1 MALSKLRQEAQ
12 KERKREEARKKQNA
26 QQNTQRQTS
35 QSAAGSSGVSK
46 LRQEAAKERAQN
58 PDVYKWKAPAQDF
71 KPNFVIPQASRNNA
85 ETSKTTRTATGGG
98 AQSGGPDAEYRAAA
112 GMGTRTSSIVQGEID
127 TLKTYRDKLM
137 QERSR
142 MMENTDAPADGG
154 KLRDLTEQIRTI
166 SDRMNALDNEK
177 NRLSDI
183 ERKALLDSGEIEDSD
198 WWDIVV
204 KSLNFG
210 VKSLNSGVAQFNNA
224 FASTADFLLPTDFL
238 GEYDPASRFSDW
250 TQKKYEQ
257 AEQERQETLIGR
269 GKASQIISDLGTA
282 AVAAL
287 PQSILA
293 MFSGG
298 ASAAAQGGAALTAGA
313 VSPGV
318 AEMANNAIRSMAKNP
333 QYWMSFIQT
342 LGTDYDEAKSNGA
355 SNAEAAVTAVLSSAV
370 NAAIEIGGGIETLP
384 ENLKSGDTSRILSWV
399 RSMGEEGMEEVQ
411 QRIVSGAT
419 QKAVYDQ
426 DKPVYSTTDENAIV
440 NPSGMARDFLM
451 GAGVAGILGGGQV
464 VGVKAMNA
472 YYDAKAKTAQAVQ
485 DAKVKAAEA
494 AVQAQERKVQEQRAA
509 WEKANAHFE
518 VPEDVADVPYTQVE
532 RNGAPVDNFADAVDN
547 DIMEAAHAAAQAE
560 QESKKAPEV
569 REETENTPAV
579 ERTAMEADET
589 RPIEEVIPSEEKP
602 ATTARSAE
610 RNDMLPVPARE
621 HDTRGAAV
629 NMLARTAQE
638 AKMGEN
644 GVRAIGE
651 WYDETENPQI
661 APYFGAFTA
670 FYNGGRNG
678 LDYDAIHSGQASAV
692 TEVVRRAAYNAG
704 RMDAIEAAAK
714 SAPEPVANPAQRGYT
729 DGVKTGESAKTPK
742 YKTIRTKKSDWAATD
757 ITWYAPHQKSPI
769 AYSTAAVRDFIG
781 AMVDD
786 NPTATVRELQAKIK
800 YDQDAKK
807 VLQQYIDAGY
817 GDDVVSDC
825 FGDDTVTEEPA
836 KAAAET
842 QQKPKSAAK
851 TQQDG
856 ESKPAEHVPLNTDK
870 ELDAVLNLGT
880 GTAGGERRVREFYN
894 NNPGVSVKEATDFLK
909 KEFGIGSRSHKL
921 TDGTSGF
928 ADWDAKGIRLW
939 VTPDGDEHTFTWA
952 QVDARYRAIYGVEST
967 KEDNNNGERA
977 LGEVPDEGAIRSAG
991 AGRQD
996 AGGLLDTVA
1005 SEDVREDAQRGDAG
1019 TDVTGLRRE
1028 AGRLARGASESGTE
1042 GVRGSGVH
1050 QGGSVLSTPGEV
1062 TTVEASLEET
1072 PAPAS
1077 TEIAEKAELGNQE
1090 QPKGTN
1096 LVISEKGMK
1105 MPSTPKARYK
1115 ANVDA
1120 VKTLRTIMAE
1130 GRMATPEE
1138 QAVLAKYTGWGGLSD
1153 VFDERKTD
1161 WEKEYKQLRKL
1172 LDDGEYKT
1180 AKGSVLDAYYTDPAI
1195 IRGMYN
1201 GLAGLG
1207 FTGGRMLE
1215 PGAGVGRFIGAMPQE
1230 MLSGVR
1236 SWTAVELDKITGNIA
1251 KYLYPNADVRV
1262 QGFETAKIPDGYM
1275 DVVIG
1280 NVPFGNI
1287 PIADKAYPASVTK
1300 SIHNY
1305 FIAKSLDKVRTGG
1318 ILTVITSRETMDAM
1332 SDAVRAYFMK
1342 QADLIGAI
1350 RLPNTAFQGTGTNVV
1365 SDILVFKKREPGTAY
1380 KGEAFLESEY
1390 RYVNGSDVYAATNE
1404 YFENHPEMVLGT
1416 PKNTGGRYGQTLTYD
1431 PLETR
1436 LSLQKQI
1443 EKAFGSIQAKMEY
1456 PVQRTQEEIRK
1467 EIKEA
1472 ASKGKDGSIFKKDGK
1487 LYKNENGV
1495 VREATSIKAV
1505 DQERMSGIVEIRDAA
1520 RTLLD
1525 LQLDDGGEKAIAIAR
1540 KNLNTLYDAFVK
1552 KNGILNS
1559 HKNKKLI
1566 REDVDSPFILALEDY
1581 NKDTGTARKAAI
1593 FTKNT
1598 VKANVTVTH
1607 TDTVEEAMTVSMNE
1621 IGRVDTRR
1629 IAQLTGQSEQA
1640 VERDMLDR
1648 GLAYRNRNG
1657 DLETA
1662 EQYLSGNVRAKL
1674 RDAEALADGDADY
1687 KRNVEALRKVIPE
1700 DIPAEEIKVRLGA
1713 TWVPDSVYSA
1723 FASEMLNAGMTWRN
1737 GQRVHGVQ
1745 ITYNKP
1751 VGKFFIEINDAW
1763 LRSRPENTST
1773 WGTEDVNFA
1782 GGRQS
1787 ILDAALN
1794 NKTVAVW
1801 RTSGETRVLDR
1812 QATAAAQ
1819 EKLEKVLAEFQ
1830 GWIWKD
1836 ETRRTELGGMYN
1848 EVFNNTV
1855 TPKYDG
1861 SYLTVNGSNPEM
1873 EMRPHQ
1879 KNAVQRIINSG
1890 GNTLLAHRVG
1900 AGKTYEMAAAA
1911 MKLRQLG
1918 IVKKPLFAVPKH
1930 LVAQW
1935 GKEFLSYF
1943 PAAKILVL
1951 GEHDFTPA
1959 KRKLFANRIATGDYD
1974 AVIMSY
1980 EQLGM
1985 VPMSQANQ
1993 EAFYQEQIDALE
2005 MAILESKRQSGKRDP
2020 SIRDME
2026 RSKKAFETKLKKLGD
2041 SKKDEGNI
2049 DFEQL
2054 GVDALF
2060 VDEAHNFKNLF
2071 YTTKMQGVADLGD
2084 KEGSQ
2089 RAFDLYMK
2097 VRYLQ
2102 KLNGGRG
2109 IVFATATPVMNSVV
2123 ELYTMQRYLQGDL
2136 LDAKGLTNFDAWAN
2150 QFADVV
2156 TIRKMKTGGNGY
2168 ELKQSLSRYKNL
2180 GEMQQMFRSFADVI
2194 TDPADLP
2201 YLKIPKMKGGKRIVV
2216 ECEPSAFQEK
2226 FMEDLGK
2233 RAEALRG
2240 AGKGGSED
2248 HIFKVFDDGKKIS
2261 YTQRMIDSSLPYEDG
2276 GKIMK
2281 CVGNIYDVWQRTED
2295 NKGTQ
2300 LVFCDRGTPG
2310 GAEALRGVSL
2320 YEDMRDLLVGAGIP
2334 KDEIAFI
2341 HEADTDDLKQKLFKD
2356 VNDGRVRVLIGS
2368 TAKMGTGMNAQKR
2381 IAALHELN
2389 APDRPGDL
2397 EQNEGRGLRQGN
2409 MYEEV
2414 EVYAYVTKKTFD
2426 SRQWDNL
2433 KRKAAFI
2440 HQIMAGEYNGREA
2453 DGDGDLALSAAE
2465 ISAIASDNP
2474 LIMEQFEISEKI
2486 ANLENLA
2493 RAHTKE
2499 VADAKYRIA
2508 QAEREIGNDTE
2519 YLERYKADLEARQET
2534 AGDKF
2539 KLTIGNKTYKDRKA
2553 AGEALIAAAKK
2564 HIDIKAETETNTE
2577 IGSFAGFA
2585 LLVTSKGDVLLRGKA
2600 QYRGNI
2606 NLQSAV
2612 GTIQSLEAIPKRL
2625 ENIIAA
2631 KEKALSE
2638 NRAAIVKLQA
2648 VAASSFARQ
2657 DELVAAR
2664 VREAEIYA
2672 ELNPPKEQQMA
2683 AAEAEAGDVEY
2694 MKETG
2699 LANDKKDHP
2708 EHWTTTRAGDPN
2720 KTPMRLSDI
2729 IEKIRHDFGLNITTG
2744 HIRGSDTRGQYNR
2757 RDHGIRSRIA
2767 NDLPTIAHELGHHFD
2782 EMFGLQD
2789 GITEDMRQE
2798 LLDKLDPDLAKR
2810 YSKKKLLGEGIAE
2823 YVRKFL
2829 QNREVAAID
2838 YPQFH
2843 DYFMKQFTGKDLALI
2858 EQLADEIN
2866 AYYSMDADTATSSI
2880 RLREEG
2886 APDARTFGEKI
2897 RDKMSVLYQA
2907 WVDSNEG
2914 IKRFDRATGSNTYIM
2929 ASNAAYSDAMAGAII
2944 TGDLTDANG
2953 NYVAPGLKTALH
2965 GLNMQDEAEYRL
2977 FGEYLVVKHGPER
2990 LNEGMRI
2997 FADDRK
3003 NSTQWMNARQAEL
3016 EAQYPQFAEI
3026 SDRLYQFQ
3034 KDFLATWGV
3043 ATGLVSQESA
3053 DEWADRWAYYVPF
3066 NRAVS
3071 EDKRGG
3077 GAKRGFANQ
3086 NSTIKKARG
3095 SGLEIIHPVDN
3106 IINNIVRMVNAGVRN
3121 NVMRAITDAAQT
3133 MGADAAFLEQVPA
3146 PLTRTAFSMAGVKQD
3161 LTAMLEESSLTDI
3174 DKAHAQNIV
3183 GTLDNILYQYGR
3195 GKAHGDT
3202 ITVLKGGKPEFW
3214 KINDS
3219 QLLDSLTSMSQP
3231 KMHGILDAYG
3241 RISRFMTSN
3250 ITGSNVIWSI
3260 FSNLPRDLG
3269 TFFTYSKNKN
3279 IAKMAAG
3286 IGSAYLNKAKGDNAS
3301 PLYKEYLAMGGGN
3314 ESMYSADR
3322 DLAKK
3327 ARKKLEGKKINLNPL
3342 DWITFV
3348 SDMVESGPRF
3358 ATYKLLREAGMNPQ
3372 EAFYEA
3378 MDITVNFRRGGT
3390 WARQVNKVAP
3400 FFNANVQG
3408 LDKFFRW
3415 ISGEEAS
3422 RLGKDRTKLVRT
3434 RAMQYLVA
3442 SIVLAAIQALHIMAG
3457 DDEDKEKAYT
3467 QLSSFTK
3474 NSYWNFFMGD
3484 GKFFAVPKPREIAV
3498 LSSFF
3503 ERCIELYIADNEHA
3517 FDEFYVYATDNFFPA
3532 FASDLLQLPVN
3543 GPKET
3548 MGSVIGNF
3556 GLLGA
3561 FGYISANR
3569 DFLGRPIVSSG
3580 LQNLEPKDQ
3589 YTERTSKLAYWMGQ
3603 AFDESPA
3610 MIDYFFE
3617 QTLGGWWKY
3626 QKAIFPVGEDAR
3638 DLSLG
3643 IRNSYIKDSQYST
3656 DLVNWM
3662 YDQASASQAAKNS
3675 DPSNME
3681 KAITARMDNNMTA
3694 FYSRYYSQAK
3704 KVRETDRSRNVR
3716 QTVLDMIREY
3726 QKASDHGELTAA
3738 QEAVYAVC
3746 EKAGSTEYLPSVMQ
3760 VSIKDGSDRAHEL
3773 SAIQY
3778 VEYQTDYNRL
3788 YWEYVEDKLPTATT
3802 QAQKVAVLK
3811 AAKDVAREEAT
3822 NRTLARIGA
3831 PKTDFAEKYAG
3842 LDAEDVVTFKAQL
3855 DLADDDDGSVQQ
3867 AEFVDIIL
3875 NMGLDDDEIYTLYFS
3890 KYDSETAYE
3899 AREVGIPADVYFPA
3913 KTEMANIK
3921 ADKDQSGK
3929 SISGSRRKKIEAY
3942 LNTVAQDY
3950 KQYLWLLGTEYES
3963 IFKDPDY
3970 IRFFGRK

>member
-12 KERKREEARKKQNA
+12 KEREREEARKKQNA

-98 AQSGGPDAEYRAAA
+98 AQSGGPDGERRAAA
-112 GMGTRTSSIVQGEID
+112 GMGTRTSTTVQSEID
-127 TLKTYRDKLM
+127 SLKKYRNVLLT
-137 QERSR
+137 ERSR
-142 MMENTDAPADGG
+142 AMENTDAPADGG

-166 SDRMNALDNEK
+166 SDRMNALDDEK

-183 ERKALLDSGEIEDSD
+183 ERQALLDSGEIEDSD

-204 KSLNFG
+204 KSLNSG

-269 GKASQIISDLGTA
+269 GKAANIASEL
-282 AVAAL
+282 VAATVSTI
-287 PQSILA
+287 PNTILA
-293 MFSGG
+293 VLSRG
-298 ASAAAQGGAALTAGA
+298 SSVAAQGGAELTAGA
-313 VSPGV
+313 VSPGIT
-318 AEMANNAIRSMAKNP
+318 EMVNNAVRQMAKNP
-333 QYWMSFIQT
+333 MYWASFIQT
-342 LGTDYDEAKSNGA
+342 LGSDYDEAKANGA
-355 SNAEAAVTAVLSSAV
+355 TDAEAAVTAILSSSV
-370 NAAIEIGGGIETLP
+370 NAAIEIGGGLETLP
-384 ENLKSGDTSRILSWV
+384 KNVTSGSTSDILNIV
-399 RSMGEEGMEEVQ
+399 RSMGEEGMEEVE
-411 QRIVSGAT
+411 QRLVSGAT
-419 QKAVYDQ
+419 QKAVYDR
-426 DKPVYSTTDENAIV
+426 DKPVYSSTDENAIV
-440 NPSGMARDFLM
+440 NPAGMARDFLM

-464 VGVKAMNA
+464 VGVKALNA
-472 YYDAKAKTAQAVQ
+472 YYDTKTKAAQAVQ
-485 DAKVKAAEA
+485 DAKAKAAQA
-494 AVQAQERKVQEQRAA
+494 AAQAQERRTQAQQAA

-518 VPEDVADVPYTQVE
+518 VPEDVADVPYTHVE
-532 RNGAPVDNFADAVDN
+532 RNGEPVDNSANTVHD
-547 DIMEAAHAAAQAE
+547 DIMEAGRA
-560 QESKKAPEV
+560 
-569 REETENTPAV
+569 ETENTPAA
-579 ERTAMEADET
+579 ERTATEADET
-589 RPIEEVIPSEEKP
+589 RTSEEVIPSEEKP

-661 APYFGAFTA
+661 APYFGAFA
-670 FYNGGRNG
+670 AYYNGGRNG

-704 RMDAIEAAAK
+704 RMDAIQDATK

-729 DGVKTGESAKTPK
+729 EGVKTGESAKTPK
-742 YKTIRTKKSDWAATD
+742 YKTIRTKKSDWTETD

-786 NPTATVRELQAKIK
+786 NQTATVRELQAKIK

-817 GDDVVSDC
+817 GDDTAMDY
-825 FGDDTVTEEPA
+825 FGDDAGTGKPA
-836 KAAAET
+836 AAAAET
-842 QQKPKSAAK
+842 QQKPKSAAE
-851 TQQDG
+851 TQQNG
-856 ESKPAEHVPLNTDK
+856 ESQTAWHVPLNTDK

-894 NNPGVSVKEATDFLK
+894 NNHGVSVKEATDFLK
-909 KEFGIGSRSHKL
+909 KEFGIGGRSHKL

-967 KEDNNNGERA
+967 VDQKSLTDGELYALTEYKSSESYKINAALRDGDELDERQKSFVEDMDSGLKKLPVHRGIVYRNIGFDDFGGKEARDEFVKSHVEGVPVIYSAYTSASTKVDGYIVEDEFVVHMQIVSENGRNLEGIGNNFESEILFERGSFFVPQRVEYASDGTPTIYLTEVTESERTGEKGAGGSLRGDHRGQPKA
-977 LGEVPDEGAIRSAG
+977 SSDSQDSEVRDVPAIHSVQSDVQEVSERDTRGHSERKGSVPDVQTEVKRASSPQQQIADEVRKYIENGKSFSA
-991 AGRQD
+991 AK
-996 AGGLLDTVA
+996 LF
-1005 SEDVREDAQRGDAG
+1005 
-1019 TDVTGLRRE
+1019 
-1028 AGRLARGASESGTE
+1028 
-1042 GVRGSGVH
+1042 
-1050 QGGSVLSTPGEV
+1050 
-1062 TTVEASLEET
+1062 
-1072 PAPAS
+1072 
-1077 TEIAEKAELGNQE
+1077 EIADQAYG
-1090 QPKGTN
+1090 GT
-1096 LVISEKGMK
+1096 
-1105 MPSTPKARYK
+1105 
-1115 ANVDA
+1115 
-1120 VKTLRTIMAE
+1120 MAE
-1130 GRMATPEE
+1130 GTYTVKDAYDGMELAVNQYLMQSDVVKNGNGDAKAAKATLDKMVELLSKLPTQTKRTEEMEQYQQFSTPPNIAYLAAWSANVTASDVVLEPSAGIGGLALWPKAWGATVYANELSTRRLAFLNQLGLDGTFNLNAEQIDNLLPDSIKPSVVIMNPPFSSAAGRMTKNDTANAKRHIE
-1138 QAVLAKYTGWGGLSD
+1138 QALDRLEDGGRLVAILGNGMADDAKGFKTWWNGL
-1153 VFDERKTD
+1153 R
-1161 WEKEYKQLRKL
+1161 KEYNVRANVQIDGKNYRKYGTTFNVQLVVI
-1172 LDDGEYKT
+1172 DKT
-1180 AKGSVLDAYYTDPAI
+1180 GPTTAATLTD
-1195 IRGMYN
+1195 
-1201 GLAGLG
+1201 
-1207 FTGGRMLE
+1207 T
-1215 PGAGVGRFIGAMPQE
+1215 VTD
-1230 MLSGVR
+1230 LS
-1236 SWTAVELDKITGNIA
+1236 
-1251 KYLYPNADVRV
+1251 
-1262 QGFETAKIPDGYM
+1262 KIPDMMEGIRN
-1275 DVVIG
+1275 D
-1280 NVPFGNI
+1280 
-1287 PIADKAYPASVTK
+1287 
-1300 SIHNY
+1300 
-1305 FIAKSLDKVRTGG
+1305 RTG
-1318 ILTVITSRETMDAM
+1318 IETDHE
-1332 SDAVRAYFMK
+1332 
-1342 QADLIGAI
+1342 Q
-1350 RLPNTAFQGTGTNVV
+1350 LPG
-1365 SDILVFKKREPGTAY
+1365 R
-1380 KGEAFLESEY
+1380 
-1390 RYVNGSDVYAATNE
+1390 
-1404 YFENHPEMVLGT
+1404 VLGQG
-1416 PKNTGGRYGQTLTYD
+1416 P
-1431 PLETR
+1431 
-1436 LSLQKQI
+1436 
-1443 EKAFGSIQAKMEY
+1443 
-1456 PVQRTQEEIRK
+1456 
-1467 EIKEA
+1467 
-1472 ASKGKDGSIFKKDGK
+1472 
-1487 LYKNENGV
+1487 
-1495 VREATSIKAV
+1495 
-1505 DQERMSGIVEIRDAA
+1505 
-1520 RTLLD
+1520 
-1525 LQLDDGGEKAIAIAR
+1525 
-1540 KNLNTLYDAFVK
+1540 
-1552 KNGILNS
+1552 
-1559 HKNKKLI
+1559 
-1566 REDVDSPFILALEDY
+1566 
-1581 NKDTGTARKAAI
+1581 DTG
-1593 FTKNT
+1593 
-1598 VKANVTVTH
+1598 
-1607 TDTVEEAMTVSMNE
+1607 
-1621 IGRVDTRR
+1621 
-1629 IAQLTGQSEQA
+1629 
-1640 VERDMLDR
+1640 
-1648 GLAYRNRNG
+1648 
-1657 DLETA
+1657 
-1662 EQYLSGNVRAKL
+1662 
-1674 RDAEALADGDADY
+1674 ALADGGEGSERGVRSGRNDDGRGADGGAVQ
-1687 KRNVEALRKVIPE
+1687 KPRNRRNGGGLSQQEKTGKGVPGVQERAGGKPDGGKGSGSDGNGADKLQLDRTDPVSETAQSKEA
-1700 DIPAEEIKVRLGA
+1700 AEN
-1713 TWVPDSVYSA
+1713 PDSVYAAYSPRKAKIKGAHKHPAKLVESA
-1723 FASEMLNAGMTWRN
+1723 AMAAVEPPDPTYTPQLSNEIVTKGLLSDAQLENVVYAGQAHSQTLPDGRRK
-1737 GQRVHGVQ
+1737 GYFIGDG
-1745 ITYNKP
+1745 TG
-1751 VGKFFIEINDAW
+1751 VGKGRQLAGIIMDNWNQGRKRAIWISEKAGLVNDARRDW
-1763 LRSRPENTST
+1763 TDL
-1773 WGTEDVNFA
+1773 
-1782 GGRQS
+1782 GGNKDD
-1787 ILDAALN
+1787 ILD
-1794 NKTVAVW
+1794 
-1801 RTSGETRVLDR
+1801 
-1812 QATAAAQ
+1812 
-1819 EKLEKVLAEFQ
+1819 F
-1830 GWIWKD
+1830 
-1836 ETRRTELGGMYN
+1836 
-1848 EVFNNTV
+1848 
-1855 TPKYDG
+1855 
-1861 SYLTVNGSNPEM
+1861 
-1873 EMRPHQ
+1873 
-1879 KNAVQRIINSG
+1879 
-1890 GNTLLAHRVG
+1890 
-1900 AGKTYEMAAAA
+1900 
-1911 MKLRQLG
+1911 
-1918 IVKKPLFAVPKH
+1918 
-1930 LVAQW
+1930 
-1935 GKEFLSYF
+1935 
-1943 PAAKILVL
+1943 
-1951 GEHDFTPA
+1951 
-1959 KRKLFANRIATGDYD
+1959 
-1974 AVIMSY
+1974 
-1980 EQLGM
+1980 
-1985 VPMSQANQ
+1985 
-1993 EAFYQEQIDALE
+1993 
-2005 MAILESKRQSGKRDP
+2005 SK
-2020 SIRDME
+2020 
-2026 RSKKAFETKLKKLGD
+2026 FKLGQEISAENGVMFSTYD
-2041 SKKDEGNI
+2041 TLKTQKDGKSRLDDLKRWLGP
-2049 DFEQL
+2049 DFD
-2054 GVDALF
+2054 GVICF
-2060 VDEAHNFKNLF
+2060 DEAHNMANSAGKQGKRGRTKPSAKALAGIELQRAFPQARVIYASATGATDIGEYAYLERLGLWGKGTAFNNAEDFISKISAGGLAAMELVARDMKSMGVYMARSISYDDVRYDTLQHELTPMQTEIYNTMSRAWQTVFQHMNEALEVTGANKNGQARSAAIGMF
-2071 YTTKMQGVADLGD
+2071 YTTQQRFYNQIITSMSMPSVIADMRKELDAGRSCILQIVNTNAAQADRAIADAEKNGLSLDDLDLTPSETLTEMVKKAFPVQEYEKYTDENGNIRSRPVLDNEGNPVLSKKAIRMRDQLVEDLQNMKVPDGPLEMLFDAFGVDNVAEVTGRTRRVVEKLDDSGHMRRVVEKRSSKAGVAD
-2084 KEGSQ
+2084 
-2089 RAFDLYMK
+2089 A
-2097 VRYLQ
+2097 
-2102 KLNGGRG
+2102 
-2109 IVFATATPVMNSVV
+2109 
-2123 ELYTMQRYLQGDL
+2123 
-2136 LDAKGLTNFDAWAN
+2136 
-2150 QFADVV
+2150 
-2156 TIRKMKTGGNGY
+2156 
-2168 ELKQSLSRYKNL
+2168 
-2180 GEMQQMFRSFADVI
+2180 QMF
-2194 TDPADLP
+2194 
-2201 YLKIPKMKGGKRIVV
+2201 
-2216 ECEPSAFQEK
+2216 Q
-2226 FMEDLGK
+2226 
-2233 RAEALRG
+2233 
-2240 AGKGGSED
+2240 
-2248 HIFKVFDDGKKIS
+2248 DGKKRILVFSDAGGTGRS
-2261 YTQRMIDSSLPYEDG
+2261 YHADKRAKNQQQRVHYLLQPGWSASKATQGFGRSHRSNQASAPIFRLVTTNVMGQKRFTSTIARRLDQLGALTKGQRQAGSGIFGEKDNLEGPIAQDALQEYYKTLSKETLTKLGLYEKIYDGSGKFLDGSPDLRDIGKFLNRILSLEVDEQNDVFQGFYDTFDRMMDVAIQNGTVDMGLENYRADKIEVMDEKVVRQDESGADTKYVQMKTYRKTELEKYADLADWHQNYQGLVRMEDG
-2276 GKIMK
+2276 
-2281 CVGNIYDVWQRTED
+2281 
-2295 NKGTQ
+2295 
-2300 LVFCDRGTPG
+2300 
-2310 GAEALRGVSL
+2310 S
-2320 YEDMRDLLVGAGIP
+2320 
-2334 KDEIAFI
+2334 
-2341 HEADTDDLKQKLFKD
+2341 
-2356 VNDGRVRVLIGS
+2356 VR
-2368 TAKMGTGMNAQKR
+2368 A
-2381 IAALHELN
+2381 
-2389 APDRPGDL
+2389 
-2397 EQNEGRGLRQGN
+2397 
-2409 MYEEV
+2409 
-2414 EVYAYVTKKTFD
+2414 VY
-2426 SRQWDNL
+2426 
-2433 KRKAAFI
+2433 
-2440 HQIMAGEYNGREA
+2440 
-2453 DGDGDLALSAAE
+2453 E
-2465 ISAIASDNP
+2465 ISSKTNP
-2474 LIMEQFEISEKI
+2474 
-2486 ANLENLA
+2486 
-2493 RAHTKE
+2493 RTGE
-2499 VADAKYRIA
+2499 VQR
-2508 QAEREIGNDTE
+2508 R
-2519 YLERYKADLEARQET
+2519 
-2534 AGDKF
+2534 F
-2539 KLTIGNKTYKDRKA
+2539 KLESPAKGNASTYVEETLKNKTK
-2553 AGEALIAAAKK
+2553 
-2564 HIDIKAETETNTE
+2564 
-2577 IGSFAGFA
+2577 
-2585 LLVTSKGDVLLRGKA
+2585 
-2600 QYRGNI
+2600 
-2606 NLQSAV
+2606 
-2612 GTIQSLEAIPKRL
+2612 AIPKG
-2625 ENIIAA
+2625 EWKSAWEA
-2631 KEKALSE
+2631 EMEKAPEYNEGILHLLTGTLLPIWDKLPSNNTRVMRVISTDGRQYLGRVIRADQIDGVLRGLGA
-2638 NRAAIVKLQA
+2638 NRTMQTYTPQQVNDLVLKQGKEVQLRDNRWKISRRRVSGEWRMEVSGQNIWYIQ
-2648 VAASSFARQ
+2648 RQ
-2657 DELVAAR
+2657 YPGIITERINYEYRYFIPTGEKGTSILADILKNNPVID
-2664 VREAEIYA
+2664 VRE
-2672 ELNPPKEQQMA
+2672 QTQ
-2683 AAEAEAGDVEY
+2683 AGDVDQ
-2694 MKETG
+2694 MIG
-2699 LANDKKDHP
+2699 VRAADHSD
-2708 EHWTTTRAGDPN
+2708 EWTAQRVGDTD
-2720 KTPMRLSDI
+2720 KTPKRLSEI
-2729 IEKIRHDFGLNITTG
+2729 IEQIRHDFGLNITTG

-2782 EMFGLQD
+2782 EIFGLQD

-3174 DKAHAQNIV
+3174 DKAQAQNIV

-3214 KINDS
+3214 KINDP

-3231 KMHGILDAYG
+3231 QMHGILDAYG
-3241 RISRFMTSN
+3241 RISRFITSN

-3286 IGSAYLNKAKGDNAS
+3286 VGSAYLNKAKGDNAS

-3358 ATYKLLREAGMNPQ
+3358 ATYKLLREAGMTPQ
-3372 EAFYEA
+3372 EAFFEA
-3378 MDITVNFRRGGT
+3378 TDITVNFRRGGT

-3422 RLGKDRTKLVRT
+3422 RLGKDRKKLVRT

-3457 DDEDKEKAYT
+3457 DDEDKEKAYA

-3626 QKAIFPVGEDAR
+3626 QKVIFPVGEDAR

-3643 IRNSYIKDSQYST
+3643 IRNSYVKDSQYST

-3662 YDQASASQAAKNS
+3662 YDQASASQSAKNS

-3681 KAITARMDNNMTA
+3681 KAITARMDNNMTS

-3760 VSIKDGSDRAHEL
+3760 VSIKDGSDRTHEL

-3788 YWEYVEDKLPTATT
+3788 YWEYVEDKLGGANT

-3831 PKTDFAEKYAG
+3831 PKTYFAEKYAG

-3921 ADKDQSGK
+3921 ADKDENGK

>member
-1 MALSKLRQEAQ
+1 MTLSRLRQEAQ
-12 KERKREEARKKQNA
+12 KEREEAQKKQNA
-26 QQNTQRQTS
+26 QRQTAN
-35 QSAAGSSGVSK
+35 SAAGVPADADYTVGSRLQAEALRERLDRENRSGTIAI
-46 LRQEAAKERAQN
+46 REAVRPPAK
-58 PDVYKWKAPAQDF
+58 PPAKTD
-71 KPNFVIPQASRNNA
+71 A

-112 GMGTRTSSIVQGEID
+112 GIGTRTSSIVQGEID
-127 TLKTYRDKLM
+127 TLKTYRDKLV

-142 MMENTDAPADGG
+142 MMENSETPADGS
-154 KLRDLTEQIRTI
+154 KLQEMSTVI
-166 SDRMNALDNEK
+166 STLNDRMTALDDERK
-177 NRLSDI
+177 QLSKI
-183 ERKALLDSGEIEDSD
+183 ERKALIDSGEIEDSD

-204 KSLNFG
+204 KSLNSG

-257 AEQERQETLIGR
+257 AERERQETLIGR

-342 LGTDYDEAKSNGA
+342 LGTDYDEAKANGA
-355 SNAEAAVTAVLSSAV
+355 TDAEAAVTAILSSSV
-370 NAAIEIGGGIETLP
+370 NAAIEIGGGLETLP
-384 ENLKSGDTSRILSWV
+384 GNVTSGDTSRILSWV
-399 RSMGEEGMEEVQ
+399 RSMGEEGMEEVE
-411 QRIVSGAT
+411 QRLVSGAT
-419 QKAVYDQ
+419 QKAVYDR
-426 DKPVYSTTDENAIV
+426 DKPVYSSTDENAIV
-440 NPSGMARDFLM
+440 NPGGMANDFLM

-464 VGVKAMNA
+464 VGVKAMNT
-472 YYDAKAKTAQAVQ
+472 YYDAKAKAAQAVQ
-485 DAKVKAAEA
+485 DARVKAAEA
-494 AVQAQERKVQEQRAA
+494 AMQAQERKVQAQQAA
-509 WEKANAHFE
+509 WEKANQHFE

-532 RNGAPVDNFADAVDN
+532 QDGKPVDNPANTVHD
-547 DIMEAAHAAAQAE
+547 DIMEAGRA
-560 QESKKAPEV
+560 
-569 REETENTPAV
+569 ETENTPAV
-579 ERTAMEADET
+579 ERTDKETAET
-589 RPIEEVIPSEEKP
+589 RTSEEVILNEEKP
-602 ATTARSAE
+602 GRNGLSAE

-644 GVRAIGE
+644 GVRAVGE

-661 APYFGAFTA
+661 APYFGAFA
-670 FYNGGRNG
+670 AYYNGGRNG

-704 RMDAIEAAAK
+704 RMDALAADT
-714 SAPEPVANPAQRGYT
+714 PAQEDIASPAAEVYTVGENNGAELGELARELMASNRVRKDGLVYRFMDTGNGYYVSIERDNSKLGGMISDARAKLFDGGPFATREEAVQEALAVARSSFYPAAVENTDQRGT
-729 DGVKTGESAKTPK
+729 DNGREETQRQHTEADRGNEGVQSESGENVSERAVGAREEETGMGQGTGLDGE
-742 YKTIRTKKSDWAATD
+742 KSDRRGQRISGEELVETLKREQLEPKKGSA
-757 ITWYAPHQKSPI
+757 I
-769 AYSTAAVRDFIG
+769 AQIRD
-781 AMVDD
+781 
-786 NPTATVRELQAKIK
+786 
-800 YDQDAKK
+800 
-807 VLQQYIDAGY
+807 
-817 GDDVVSDC
+817 
-825 FGDDTVTEEPA
+825 
-836 KAAAET
+836 
-842 QQKPKSAAK
+842 SAAK
-851 TQQDG
+851 DYQLEVILVSDANWRKYFSENVPAMNAYAASVKGKILVREGVSERDAGIIVAHEATHIMRQMEFAPYMKFLADSADKVNFSSIDARMTMEMVLNHLVVQENG
-856 ESKPAEHVPLNTDK
+856 ELRTMVIEDMADEQYMPKIFDELHSSVYGHYSVGETSGETNEGSIDFRNVFHDYDSYINELQEIHEQFRHRNESASKGKPAATNPKPAKKASSTPQQQIANE
-870 ELDAVLNLGT
+870 
-880 GTAGGERRVREFYN
+880 VRKF
-894 NNPGVSVKEATDFLK
+894 
-909 KEFGIGSRSHKL
+909 I
-921 TDGTSGF
+921 
-928 ADWDAKGIRLW
+928 
-939 VTPDGDEHTFTWA
+939 
-952 QVDARYRAIYGVEST
+952 
-967 KEDNNNGERA
+967 
-977 LGEVPDEGAIRSAG
+977 
-991 AGRQD
+991 
-996 AGGLLDTVA
+996 
-1005 SEDVREDAQRGDAG
+1005 
-1019 TDVTGLRRE
+1019 
-1028 AGRLARGASESGTE
+1028 ESGK
-1042 GVRGSGVH
+1042 SF
-1050 QGGSVLSTPGEV
+1050 S
-1062 TTVEASLEET
+1062 A
-1072 PAPAS
+1072 
-1077 TEIAEKAELGNQE
+1077 
-1090 QPKGTN
+1090 
-1096 LVISEKGMK
+1096 
-1105 MPSTPKARYK
+1105 
-1115 ANVDA
+1115 
-1120 VKTLRTIMAE
+1120 
-1130 GRMATPEE
+1130 
-1138 QAVLAKYTGWGGLSD
+1138 AKL
-1153 VFDERKTD
+1153 
-1161 WEKEYKQLRKL
+1161 
-1172 LDDGEYKT
+1172 
-1180 AKGSVLDAYYTDPAI
+1180 
-1195 IRGMYN
+1195 
-1201 GLAGLG
+1201 
-1207 FTGGRMLE
+1207 
-1215 PGAGVGRFIGAMPQE
+1215 
-1230 MLSGVR
+1230 
-1236 SWTAVELDKITGNIA
+1236 
-1251 KYLYPNADVRV
+1251 
-1262 QGFETAKIPDGYM
+1262 FE
-1275 DVVIG
+1275 
-1280 NVPFGNI
+1280 
-1287 PIADKAYPASVTK
+1287 IADKAYGGTMAEGTYTVKDAYDGMELAVNQYLMQSEVVK
-1300 SIHNY
+1300 NGNGD
-1305 FIAKSLDKVRTGG
+1305 AKAAKATLDKMVELLSKLPTQTKRTEEMEQYQQFSTPPNIAYLAAWSANVTASDVVLEPSAGIGGLALWPKAWGATVYANELSTRRLAFLNQLGLDGTFNLNAEQIDNLLPDSIKPSVVIMNPPFSSTAGRTSKNDTANAKRHIEQALDRLEDGGRLVAILGNGMADDAKGFKTWWNGLRKEYNVRANVQIDGKNYRKYGTTFNVQLVVIDKTGPTTAATKTGTFTDLADIPSFMEEIRNDRTRETGARGVLQDSDVVAGRDGAELGQDIGLDQSVRTARDSSELRGRGEQGG
-1318 ILTVITSRETMDAM
+1318 KTGARDSAGRNG
-1332 SDAVRAYFMK
+1332 RAGRRG
-1342 QADLIGAI
+1342 DG
-1350 RLPNTAFQGTGTNVV
+1350 
-1365 SDILVFKKREPGTAY
+1365 
-1380 KGEAFLESEY
+1380 
-1390 RYVNGSDVYAATNE
+1390 GSDVSGSSRRGGNKETVRSSE
-1404 YFENHPEMVLGT
+1404 ERTDGRGMGQPDLGARMSLSGVAERDLDG
-1416 PKNTGGRYGQTLTYD
+1416 KSAGTLT
-1431 PLETR
+1431 
-1436 LSLQKQI
+1436 
-1443 EKAFGSIQAKMEY
+1443 
-1456 PVQRTQEEIRK
+1456 
-1467 EIKEA
+1467 
-1472 ASKGKDGSIFKKDGK
+1472 
-1487 LYKNENGV
+1487 EN
-1495 VREATSIKAV
+1495 
-1505 DQERMSGIVEIRDAA
+1505 
-1520 RTLLD
+1520 
-1525 LQLDDGGEKAIAIAR
+1525 
-1540 KNLNTLYDAFVK
+1540 
-1552 KNGILNS
+1552 
-1559 HKNKKLI
+1559 
-1566 REDVDSPFILALEDY
+1566 
-1581 NKDTGTARKAAI
+1581 
-1593 FTKNT
+1593 
-1598 VKANVTVTH
+1598 
-1607 TDTVEEAMTVSMNE
+1607 
-1621 IGRVDTRR
+1621 
-1629 IAQLTGQSEQA
+1629 
-1640 VERDMLDR
+1640 
-1648 GLAYRNRNG
+1648 
-1657 DLETA
+1657 
-1662 EQYLSGNVRAKL
+1662 
-1674 RDAEALADGDADY
+1674 
-1687 KRNVEALRKVIPE
+1687 
-1700 DIPAEEIKVRLGA
+1700 
-1713 TWVPDSVYSA
+1713 PDSVYATYVPRKARIEGAKKHPAKLVESA
-1723 FASEMLNAGMTWRN
+1723 AMAAVEPPDVTYTPHLPARIAKEGILSDAQLENVVYAGQAHEQTLGN
-1737 GQRVHGVQ
+1737 GQRKGYF
-1745 ITYNKP
+1745 IGDGTG
-1751 VGKFFIEINDAW
+1751 VGKGRQISGIIMDNFMQGRKKAVWLSENNELVNDAKRDWKDLGGNPDDVISMKGTKLVKSGIQADSGILFGAYSTLSDSKYKEARFKMLRDW
-1763 LRSRPENTST
+1763 LGEDFDGVIALDEAHKMGNAISVKGKRGKTKPAETALTGIELQRAFPNARVVYASATGATDVAKYAYLERLGLWGKGTAFNDVNDFISKISNGGMAAMEMVARDMKAMGVYMARSISYDDVKYDTIQHDLNPMQTEIYDTMSQAWQKVLQNVNKALEITGASKNGKAKGAAYSALFGGQQKFYNQILTSMAMPSVIEDMRKELAAGRSCVIQLTNTNESQMNRAIEKNAKEGGDLEGLDLTPSETLVQLLEKSFPVTLFEEYTDDNGNTKSRPVKDKDGNDVVDKKAVRMRDALIAELQQMKVPDGPLEILLDAFGVDQVAEVTGRSRRVVQKADENGVMRRTIETNRSPAARTADAKMFQDGKKRILVFSGAGATGFSYHADLRAKNQQQRVHYLLQPGWEATKAVQGLGRTHRSNQASAPIVKLITTNVMGQKRFTST
-1773 WGTEDVNFA
+1773 IARRLDQLGALTKGQRQTGSGVFSEKDNLENPIASDALAAYYRTADRNVLKKIGLYDKVFDEYGRVNDSAAELRDTGLFLNRILSLEVEEQNQMFQGFYDTFERMMDVAIQNGTVDMGLENYRADKIEVVDEKVIRKDSSGADTKYVQMTAYRKPELVSLTDIKKSGQNFQGLVRLEDGSVRAVFEISSKTNPRTGEVQRRFKLESPVRGKSSVYVEETLKA
-1782 GGRQS
+1782 KTTAIDKADWTKAWKEETAKAPEYTESTLHLLTGTLLPIWDKLPSNNTRVMRVISTDGRQY
-1787 ILDAALN
+1787 L
-1794 NKTVAVW
+1794 
-1801 RTSGETRVLDR
+1801 GRVIRAD
-1812 QATAAAQ
+1812 QIDG
-1819 EKLEKVLAEFQ
+1819 VLR
-1830 GWIWKD
+1830 G
-1836 ETRRTELGGMYN
+1836 LG
-1848 EVFNNTV
+1848 
-1855 TPKYDG
+1855 
-1861 SYLTVNGSNPEM
+1861 
-1873 EMRPHQ
+1873 
-1879 KNAVQRIINSG
+1879 
-1890 GNTLLAHRVG
+1890 
-1900 AGKTYEMAAAA
+1900 
-1911 MKLRQLG
+1911 
-1918 IVKKPLFAVPKH
+1918 
-1930 LVAQW
+1930 
-1935 GKEFLSYF
+1935 
-1943 PAAKILVL
+1943 
-1951 GEHDFTPA
+1951 
-1959 KRKLFANRIATGDYD
+1959 ANRIMQT
-1974 AVIMSY
+1974 
-1980 EQLGM
+1980 
-1985 VPMSQANQ
+1985 
-1993 EAFYQEQIDALE
+1993 
-2005 MAILESKRQSGKRDP
+2005 
-2020 SIRDME
+2020 
-2026 RSKKAFETKLKKLGD
+2026 
-2041 SKKDEGNI
+2041 
-2049 DFEQL
+2049 
-2054 GVDALF
+2054 
-2060 VDEAHNFKNLF
+2060 
-2071 YTTKMQGVADLGD
+2071 YTPQQVNDL
-2084 KEGSQ
+2084 
-2089 RAFDLYMK
+2089 
-2097 VRYLQ
+2097 V
-2102 KLNGGRG
+2102 
-2109 IVFATATPVMNSVV
+2109 
-2123 ELYTMQRYLQGDL
+2123 
-2136 LDAKGLTNFDAWAN
+2136 
-2150 QFADVV
+2150 
-2156 TIRKMKTGGNGY
+2156 
-2168 ELKQSLSRYKNL
+2168 LKQ
-2180 GEMQQMFRSFADVI
+2180 
-2194 TDPADLP
+2194 
-2201 YLKIPKMKGGKRIVV
+2201 GKEV
-2216 ECEPSAFQEK
+2216 Q
-2226 FMEDLGK
+2226 
-2233 RAEALRG
+2233 LR
-2240 AGKGGSED
+2240 D
-2248 HIFKVFDDGKKIS
+2248 NRWKIS
-2261 YTQRMIDSSLPYEDG
+2261 RRRVSGEWRMEVSGQNIWYIQRQYPGIITERINYEYRYFIPTG
-2276 GKIMK
+2276 EK
-2281 CVGNIYDVWQRTED
+2281 
-2295 NKGTQ
+2295 
-2300 LVFCDRGTPG
+2300 
-2310 GAEALRGVSL
+2310 
-2320 YEDMRDLLVGAGIP
+2320 GAGI
-2334 KDEIAFI
+2334 
-2341 HEADTDDLKQKLFKD
+2341 L
-2356 VNDGRVRVLIGS
+2356 
-2368 TAKMGTGMNAQKR
+2368 
-2381 IAALHELN
+2381 
-2389 APDRPGDL
+2389 
-2397 EQNEGRGLRQGN
+2397 
-2409 MYEEV
+2409 
-2414 EVYAYVTKKTFD
+2414 
-2426 SRQWDNL
+2426 
-2433 KRKAAFI
+2433 
-2440 HQIMAGEYNGREA
+2440 
-2453 DGDGDLALSAAE
+2453 
-2465 ISAIASDNP
+2465 
-2474 LIMEQFEISEKI
+2474 
-2486 ANLENLA
+2486 
-2493 RAHTKE
+2493 
-2499 VADAKYRIA
+2499 
-2508 QAEREIGNDTE
+2508 
-2519 YLERYKADLEARQET
+2519 ADL
-2534 AGDKF
+2534 
-2539 KLTIGNKTYKDRKA
+2539 LKA
-2553 AGEALIAAAKK
+2553 NPV
-2564 HIDIKAETETNTE
+2564 ID
-2577 IGSFAGFA
+2577 
-2585 LLVTSKGDVLLRGKA
+2585 
-2600 QYRGNI
+2600 
-2606 NLQSAV
+2606 
-2612 GTIQSLEAIPKRL
+2612 
-2625 ENIIAA
+2625 
-2631 KEKALSE
+2631 
-2638 NRAAIVKLQA
+2638 
-2648 VAASSFARQ
+2648 
-2657 DELVAAR
+2657 
-2664 VREAEIYA
+2664 VRD
-2672 ELNPPKEQQMA
+2672 QTQ
-2683 AAEAEAGDVEY
+2683 AGDVDQ
-2694 MKETG
+2694 MIG
-2699 LANDKKDHP
+2699 VRAADHSD
-2708 EHWTTTRAGDPN
+2708 EWTAQRVGDTD
-2720 KTPMRLSDI
+2720 KTPKRLSDI

-2798 LLDKLDPDLAKR
+2798 LLDKLEPDLAKR

-2823 YVRKFL
+2823 YVRNFL

-2897 RDKMSVLYQA
+2897 RDKMSVLYQS

-3174 DKAHAQNIV
+3174 DKAQAQNIV

-3214 KINDS
+3214 KINDP

-3231 KMHGILDAYG
+3231 QMHGILDAYG
-3241 RISRFMTSN
+3241 RISRFITSN

-3286 IGSAYLNKAKGDNAS
+3286 VGSAYLNKAKGDNAS

-3348 SDMVESGPRF
+3348 SDTVESGPRF
-3358 ATYKLLREAGMNPQ
+3358 ATYKLLRETGMNPQ

-3422 RLGKDRTKLVRT
+3422 RLGKDRKKLVRT

-3457 DDEDKEKAYT
+3457 DDEDKEKAYA

-3626 QKAIFPVGEDAR
+3626 QKVIFPVGEDAR

-3643 IRNSYIKDSQYST
+3643 IRNSYVKDSQYST

-3675 DPSNME
+3675 DPSDMD
-3681 KAITARMDNNMTA
+3681 KAITARMDNNMTS

-3746 EKAGSTEYLPSVMQ
+3746 EAAGSTEYLPSVMQ

>member
-1 MALSKLRQEAQ
+1 MTLSRLRQEAQ
-12 KERKREEARKKQNA
+12 KEREEAQKKQNA
-26 QQNTQRQTS
+26 QRQTAN
-35 QSAAGSSGVSK
+35 SAAGVPADADYTVGSRLQAEALRERLDRENRSGTIAI
-46 LRQEAAKERAQN
+46 REAVRPPAK
-58 PDVYKWKAPAQDF
+58 PPAKTD
-71 KPNFVIPQASRNNA
+71 A

-112 GMGTRTSSIVQGEID
+112 GIGTRTSSIVQGEID
-127 TLKTYRDKLM
+127 TLKTYRDKLV

-142 MMENTDAPADGG
+142 MMENSETPADGS
-154 KLRDLTEQIRTI
+154 KLQEMSTVI
-166 SDRMNALDNEK
+166 STLNDRMTALDDERK
-177 NRLSDI
+177 QLSKI
-183 ERKALLDSGEIEDSD
+183 ERKALIDSGEIEDSD

-204 KSLNFG
+204 KSLNSG
-210 VKSLNSGVAQFNNA
+210 VKSLNSGVWQFDNA
-224 FASTADFLLPTDFL
+224 VASTIDVLLPTEFL
-238 GEYDPASRFSDW
+238 GKYDLASRFSDY
-250 TQKKYEQ
+250 TKENYER
-257 AEQERQETLIGR
+257 AERERQETLIGR

-313 VSPGV
+313 VSPGIT
-318 AEMANNAIRSMAKNP
+318 EMVNNAVRQMAKNP
-333 QYWMSFIQT
+333 RYWASFIQT
-342 LGTDYDEAKSNGA
+342 LGSDYDEAKANGA
-355 SNAEAAVTAVLSSAV
+355 TDAEAAVTAILSSSV
-370 NAAIEIGGGIETLP
+370 NAAIEIGGGLETLP
-384 ENLKSGDTSRILSWV
+384 GNVTSGSTSDILNWV
-399 RSMGEEGMEEVQ
+399 RSMGEEGMEEVE
-411 QRIVSGAT
+411 QRLVSGAT
-419 QKAVYDQ
+419 QKAVYDR
-426 DKPVYSTTDENAIV
+426 DKAIYSATDENAIV
-440 NPSGMARDFLM
+440 NPGGMANDFLM

-464 VGVKAMNA
+464 VGVNA
-472 YYDAKAKTAQAVQ
+472 LNTYYDAKAKAAQAVQ
-485 DAKVKAAEA
+485 DARVKAAEA
-494 AVQAQERKVQEQRAA
+494 AMQAQERKVQAQQAA
-509 WEKANAHFE
+509 WEKANQHFE

-532 RNGAPVDNFADAVDN
+532 QDGKPVDNPANTVDN
-547 DIMEAAHAAAQAE
+547 DIMEAGRA
-560 QESKKAPEV
+560 
-569 REETENTPAV
+569 ETENTPAA
-579 ERTAMEADET
+579 ERTATEADET
-589 RPIEEVIPSEEKP
+589 RTSEEVIPSEEKP

-704 RMDAIEAAAK
+704 RMDALTD
-714 SAPEPVANPAQRGYT
+714 APKTASEPVVNPTQRDYNDGKPAETAQ
-729 DGVKTGESAKTPK
+729 EPAKTPK
-742 YKTIRTKKSDWAATD
+742 YRTIRTKKSDWAATD

-769 AYSTAAVRDFIG
+769 AYSTVAVRDLIG

-786 NPTATVRELQAKIK
+786 NQTATVRELQAKIK

-825 FGDDTVTEEPA
+825 FGDDAGTGKPA
-836 KAAAET
+836 AAAAET
-842 QQKPKSAAK
+842 QQNGESSRGAGTKGAQSSGRVSEDREARPESEVRSENSGADEERLRFHAEAERRGQTVRVYEEDRGGGRRSCLVRLSEVTGSSRSANAVATQEELAKLGVESFVHKGDLEVLGPDGKIYSGGDAGVIARSEVGISNSIEIAPKETAGHEAFHYWRGRPGRKEYAETVYSGLNWASRDLIEQYNQINDDYFGGAFDVLDTEAPDYVRDMKLFKEEIVAYITGRMHNGEDISGLVNNADEVKAAWDKLVAQNSPKKQPAKIASSSPQQQIADEVRKYIENGKSFSAAK
-851 TQQDG
+851 LFEIADQAYGGTMAEGTYTVKDAYDGMELAVNQYLMQSDVVKNGNGDAKAAKATLDKMVELLSKLPTQTKRTEEMEQYQQFSTPPNIAYLAAWSANVTASDVVLEPSAGIGGLALWPKAWGATVYANELSTRRLAFLNQLGLDG
-856 ESKPAEHVPLNTDK
+856 TFNLNAEQIDNLLPDSIKPSVVIMNPPFSSTAGRTSKNDTANAKRHIEQALERLEEGGRLVAILGNGMADDAPTFRAWWNELRKEYGVRANIRLDGKNYRKYGTTFDVQLVVIDK
-870 ELDAVLNLGT
+870 TGQTTTATKT
-880 GTAGGERRVREFYN
+880 GTFTDLADIPAFMEEIRNDRTRETGAR
-894 NNPGVSVKEATDFLK
+894 GVLQDSDV
-909 KEFGIGSRSHKL
+909 
-921 TDGTSGF
+921 
-928 ADWDAKGIRLW
+928 
-939 VTPDGDEHTFTWA
+939 V
-952 QVDARYRAIYGVEST
+952 
-967 KEDNNNGERA
+967 
-977 LGEVPDEGAIRSAG
+977 
-991 AGRQD
+991 AGRD
-996 AGGLLDTVA
+996 G
-1005 SEDVREDAQRGDAG
+1005 
-1019 TDVTGLRRE
+1019 
-1028 AGRLARGASESGTE
+1028 
-1042 GVRGSGVH
+1042 
-1050 QGGSVLSTPGEV
+1050 
-1062 TTVEASLEET
+1062 
-1072 PAPAS
+1072 
-1077 TEIAEKAELGNQE
+1077 AELGQDIGLDQSVRTARDSSGLRGRGE
-1090 QPKGTN
+1090 QGGKTG
-1096 LVISEKGMK
+1096 
-1105 MPSTPKARYK
+1105 ARDS
-1115 ANVDA
+1115 A
-1120 VKTLRTIMAE
+1120 
-1130 GRMATPEE
+1130 GRNGRA
-1138 QAVLAKYTGWGGLSD
+1138 GRRGDGGSD
-1153 VFDERKTD
+1153 VSGSSRRGGNKETVRSSEERTD
-1161 WEKEYKQLRKL
+1161 
-1172 LDDGEYKT
+1172 G
-1180 AKGSVLDAYYTDPAI
+1180 
-1195 IRGMYN
+1195 RGM
-1201 GLAGLG
+1201 GQPDLG
-1207 FTGGRMLE
+1207 ARMS
-1215 PGAGVGRFIGAMPQE
+1215 
-1230 MLSGVR
+1230 LSGVAER
-1236 SWTAVELDKITGNIA
+1236 DLDG
-1251 KYLYPNADVRV
+1251 
-1262 QGFETAKIPDGYM
+1262 
-1275 DVVIG
+1275 
-1280 NVPFGNI
+1280 
-1287 PIADKAYPASVTK
+1287 K
-1300 SIHNY
+1300 S
-1305 FIAKSLDKVRTGG
+1305 AG
-1318 ILTVITSRETMDAM
+1318 
-1332 SDAVRAYFMK
+1332 
-1342 QADLIGAI
+1342 
-1350 RLPNTAFQGTGTNVV
+1350 
-1365 SDILVFKKREPGTAY
+1365 
-1380 KGEAFLESEY
+1380 
-1390 RYVNGSDVYAATNE
+1390 
-1404 YFENHPEMVLGT
+1404 
-1416 PKNTGGRYGQTLTYD
+1416 TLT
-1431 PLETR
+1431 
-1436 LSLQKQI
+1436 
-1443 EKAFGSIQAKMEY
+1443 
-1456 PVQRTQEEIRK
+1456 
-1467 EIKEA
+1467 
-1472 ASKGKDGSIFKKDGK
+1472 
-1487 LYKNENGV
+1487 EN
-1495 VREATSIKAV
+1495 
-1505 DQERMSGIVEIRDAA
+1505 
-1520 RTLLD
+1520 
-1525 LQLDDGGEKAIAIAR
+1525 
-1540 KNLNTLYDAFVK
+1540 
-1552 KNGILNS
+1552 
-1559 HKNKKLI
+1559 
-1566 REDVDSPFILALEDY
+1566 
-1581 NKDTGTARKAAI
+1581 
-1593 FTKNT
+1593 
-1598 VKANVTVTH
+1598 
-1607 TDTVEEAMTVSMNE
+1607 
-1621 IGRVDTRR
+1621 
-1629 IAQLTGQSEQA
+1629 
-1640 VERDMLDR
+1640 
-1648 GLAYRNRNG
+1648 
-1657 DLETA
+1657 
-1662 EQYLSGNVRAKL
+1662 
-1674 RDAEALADGDADY
+1674 
-1687 KRNVEALRKVIPE
+1687 
-1700 DIPAEEIKVRLGA
+1700 
-1713 TWVPDSVYSA
+1713 PDSVYATYVPRKARIEGAKKHPAKLVESA
-1723 FASEMLNAGMTWRN
+1723 AMAAVEPPDVTYTPHLPARIAKEGILSDAQLENVVYAGQAHEQTLGN
-1737 GQRVHGVQ
+1737 GQRKGYF
-1745 ITYNKP
+1745 IGDGTG
-1751 VGKFFIEINDAW
+1751 VGKGRQISGIIMDNFMQGRKKAVWLSENNELVNDAKRDWKDLGGNPDDVISMKGTKLVKSGIQADSGILFGAYSTLSDSKYKEARFKMLRDW
-1763 LRSRPENTST
+1763 LGEDFDGVIALDEAHKMGNAISVKGKRGKTKPAETALTGIELQRAFPNARVVYASATGATDVAKYAYLERLGL
-1773 WGTEDVNFA
+1773 WGKGTAFNDVNDFI
-1782 GGRQS
+1782 S
-1787 ILDAALN
+1787 KISN
-1794 NKTVAVW
+1794 
-1801 RTSGETRVLDR
+1801 
-1812 QATAAAQ
+1812 
-1819 EKLEKVLAEFQ
+1819 
-1830 GWIWKD
+1830 
-1836 ETRRTELGGMYN
+1836 GGMAAMEMVARDMKAMGVYMARSISYDD
-1848 EVFNNTV
+1848 V
-1855 TPKYDG
+1855 KYDTIQHD
-1861 SYLTVNGSNPEM
+1861 LNPMQTE
-1873 EMRPHQ
+1873 
-1879 KNAVQRIINSG
+1879 I
-1890 GNTLLAHRVG
+1890 
-1900 AGKTYEMAAAA
+1900 
-1911 MKLRQLG
+1911 
-1918 IVKKPLFAVPKH
+1918 
-1930 LVAQW
+1930 
-1935 GKEFLSYF
+1935 
-1943 PAAKILVL
+1943 
-1951 GEHDFTPA
+1951 
-1959 KRKLFANRIATGDYD
+1959 YD
-1974 AVIMSY
+1974 T
-1980 EQLGM
+1980 
-1985 VPMSQANQ
+1985 MSQAWQKVLQNVNKALEITGASKNGKAKGAAYSALFGGQQKFYNQ
-1993 EAFYQEQIDALE
+1993 ILTSMAMPSVIEDMRKELAAGRSCVIQLTNTNESQMNRAIEKNAKEGGDLEDLDLTPSETLVQLLEKSFPVTLFEEYTDDNGNTKSRPVKDKDGNDVVDKKAVRMRDALIAE
-2005 MAILESKRQSGKRDP
+2005 LQ
-2020 SIRDME
+2020 
-2026 RSKKAFETKLKKLGD
+2026 
-2041 SKKDEGNI
+2041 
-2049 DFEQL
+2049 Q
-2054 GVDALF
+2054 
-2060 VDEAHNFKNLF
+2060 
-2071 YTTKMQGVADLGD
+2071 
-2084 KEGSQ
+2084 
-2089 RAFDLYMK
+2089 MK
-2097 VRYLQ
+2097 VPDGPLE
-2102 KLNGGRG
+2102 
-2109 IVFATATPVMNSVV
+2109 I
-2123 ELYTMQRYLQGDL
+2123 L
-2136 LDAKGLTNFDAWAN
+2136 LDAFGVDQVAEVTGRSRRVVQKADENGVMRRTIETNRSPAARTADA
-2150 QFADVV
+2150 
-2156 TIRKMKTGGNGY
+2156 KMFQDGKKRILVFSGAGATGFSY
-2168 ELKQSLSRYKNL
+2168 H
-2180 GEMQQMFRSFADVI
+2180 
-2194 TDPADLP
+2194 ADLRAKNQQQRVH
-2201 YLKIPKMKGGKRIVV
+2201 YLLQPGWEATKAVQGLGRTHRSNQASAPIVKLITTNVMGQKRFTSTIARRLDQLGALTKGQRQTGSGVFSEKDNLENPIASDALAAYYRTADRNVLKKIGLY
-2216 ECEPSAFQEK
+2216 
-2226 FMEDLGK
+2226 D
-2233 RAEALRG
+2233 
-2240 AGKGGSED
+2240 
-2248 HIFKVFDDGKKIS
+2248 KVFDEYG
-2261 YTQRMIDSSLPYEDG
+2261 R
-2276 GKIMK
+2276 
-2281 CVGNIYDVWQRTED
+2281 
-2295 NKGTQ
+2295 
-2300 LVFCDRGTPG
+2300 
-2310 GAEALRGVSL
+2310 
-2320 YEDMRDLLVGAGIP
+2320 
-2334 KDEIAFI
+2334 
-2341 HEADTDDLKQKLFKD
+2341 
-2356 VNDGRVRVLIGS
+2356 VND
-2368 TAKMGTGMNAQKR
+2368 
-2381 IAALHELN
+2381 
-2389 APDRPGDL
+2389 
-2397 EQNEGRGLRQGN
+2397 
-2409 MYEEV
+2409 
-2414 EVYAYVTKKTFD
+2414 
-2426 SRQWDNL
+2426 
-2433 KRKAAFI
+2433 
-2440 HQIMAGEYNGREA
+2440 
-2453 DGDGDLALSAAE
+2453 SAAE
-2465 ISAIASDNP
+2465 LRDTGLFLNRILSLEVEEQNQMFQGFYDTFERMMDVAIQNGTVDMGLENYRADKIEVVDEKVIRKDSSGADTKYVQMTAYRKPELVSLTDIKKSGQNFQG
-2474 LIMEQFEISEKI
+2474 LVRLEDGSVRAVFEISSKTNPRTGEVQRRFK
-2486 ANLENLA
+2486 LESPVRGKSSVYVEETMKAKTTAIDKADWTKAWKEETAKAPEYTESTLHLLTGTLLPIWDKLPSNNTRVMRVISTDGRQYLGRVI
-2493 RAHTKE
+2493 RADQIDGVLRGLGTKRTMQTYTPQQVNDLVLKHGKE
-2499 VADAKYRIA
+2499 VQLRDNRWKISRRRVSGEWRMEVSGQNIWYIQRQYPGIITERINYEYRYFIPTGEKGTSILADILKNNPVIDV
-2508 QAEREIGNDTE
+2508 REQT
-2519 YLERYKADLEARQET
+2519 Q
-2534 AGDKF
+2534 AGDVDQM
-2539 KLTIGNKTYKDRKA
+2539 IGVRAADHSDEWTAQRVGDTDKT
-2553 AGEALIAAAKK
+2553 
-2564 HIDIKAETETNTE
+2564 
-2577 IGSFAGFA
+2577 
-2585 LLVTSKGDVLLRGKA
+2585 
-2600 QYRGNI
+2600 
-2606 NLQSAV
+2606 
-2612 GTIQSLEAIPKRL
+2612 PKRL
-2625 ENIIAA
+2625 
-2631 KEKALSE
+2631 SE
-2638 NRAAIVKLQA
+2638 
-2648 VAASSFARQ
+2648 
-2657 DELVAAR
+2657 
-2664 VREAEIYA
+2664 
-2672 ELNPPKEQQMA
+2672 
-2683 AAEAEAGDVEY
+2683 
-2694 MKETG
+2694 
-2699 LANDKKDHP
+2699 
-2708 EHWTTTRAGDPN
+2708 
-2720 KTPMRLSDI
+2720 I
-2729 IEKIRHDFGLNITTG
+2729 IEQIRHDFGLNITTG

-2798 LLDKLDPDLAKR
+2798 LLDKLEPDLAKR

-3174 DKAHAQNIV
+3174 DKAQAQNIV

-3214 KINDS
+3214 KINDP

-3286 IGSAYLNKAKGDNAS
+3286 VGSAYLNKAKGDNAS

-3348 SDMVESGPRF
+3348 SDTVESGPRF

-3422 RLGKDRTKLVRT
+3422 RLGKDRKKLVRT

-3457 DDEDKEKAYT
+3457 DDEDKEKAYA

-3681 KAITARMDNNMTA
+3681 KAITAKMDNNMTS

-3726 QKASDHGELTAA
+3726 QKASDHGDLTEA

-3746 EKAGSTEYLPSVMQ
+3746 EAAGSTEYLPSVMQ
-3760 VSIKDGSDRAHEL
+3760 VSIKDGNGVTQEL
-3773 SAIQY
+3773 SDIQY

-3788 YWEYVEDKLPTATT
+3788 YWEYVERTLPTATT
-3802 QAQKVAVLK
+3802 QAQKKAVLK

>member
-1 MALSKLRQEAQ
+1 MTLSRLRQEAQ
-12 KERKREEARKKQNA
+12 KEREEAQKKQSA
-26 QQNTQRQTS
+26 QRQTTN
-35 QSAAGSSGVSK
+35 SASGVPADADYTVGSRLQAEA
-46 LRQEAAKERAQN
+46 LRERLDRENRSGTIAIREAVRPPASTATAKT
-58 PDVYKWKAPAQDF
+58 
-71 KPNFVIPQASRNNA
+71 NA
-85 ETSKTTRTATGGG
+85 ETSKTTRRATGGG

-127 TLKTYRDKLM
+127 TLKTYRDKLV

-142 MMENTDAPADGG
+142 MMENTETPADGS
-154 KLRDLTEQIRTI
+154 KLQEMSTVI
-166 SDRMNALDNEK
+166 STLNDRMTALDDEK
-177 NRLSDI
+177 KQLAKI
-183 ERKALLDSGEIEDSD
+183 ERQALIDSGEIEDSD

-204 KSLNFG
+204 KSLN
-210 VKSLNSGVAQFNNA
+210 SGVWQFDNA
-224 FASTADFLLPTDFL
+224 VASTIDVLLPTEFL
-238 GEYDPASRFSDW
+238 GKYDLASRFSDY
-250 TQKKYEQ
+250 TKENYDR
-257 AEQERQETLIGR
+257 AERERQETLIGR
-269 GKASQIISDLGTA
+269 GKAANIASELGA
-282 AVAAL
+282 ATVSTI
-287 PQSILA
+287 PNTILA
-293 MFSGG
+293 VLSRG
-298 ASAAAQGGAALTAGA
+298 SSVAAQGGAELTAGA
-313 VSPGV
+313 VSPGIT
-318 AEMANNAIRSMAKNP
+318 EMVNNAVRQMAKDP
-333 QYWMSFIQT
+333 MYWASFIQT
-342 LGTDYDEAKSNGA
+342 LGSDYDEAKASGA
-355 SNAEAAVTAVLSSAV
+355 SDAEAAVTAILSSSV
-370 NAAIEIGGGIETLP
+370 NAAIEIGGGLETLP
-384 ENLKSGDTSRILSWV
+384 GNINSGSTSDILNWV
-399 RSMGEEGMEEVQ
+399 RSMGEEGMEEVE
-411 QRIVSGAT
+411 QRLVSGAT
-419 QKAVYDQ
+419 QKAVYDR
-426 DKPVYSTTDENAIV
+426 DKAIYSATDENAIV
-440 NPSGMARDFLM
+440 NPGGMANDFLM

-464 VGVKAMNA
+464 VGVKALNA
-472 YYDAKAKTAQAVQ
+472 YYDAKAKAAQAVQ
-485 DAKVKAAEA
+485 DARVKAAEA
-494 AVQAQERKVQEQRAA
+494 AMQAQERKVQAQQAA
-509 WEKANAHFE
+509 WEKANQHFE

-532 RNGAPVDNFADAVDN
+532 QDGKPVDNPANTVDN
-547 DIMEAAHAAAQAE
+547 DIMEAGRA
-560 QESKKAPEV
+560 
-569 REETENTPAV
+569 ETENTPAA
-579 ERTAMEADET
+579 ERTAAETDET
-589 RPIEEVIPSEEKP
+589 RTSEEVIPSEEKP

-629 NMLARTAQE
+629 NMLTRTAQE

-661 APYFGAFTA
+661 APYFGAFA
-670 FYNGGRNG
+670 AYYNGGRNG
-678 LDYDAIHSGQASAV
+678 LDYDTIHSGQASAV

-704 RMDAIEAAAK
+704 RMDAIEAEAK

-729 DGVKTGESAKTPK
+729 EGVKTEETAQKPAKTPK

-769 AYSTAAVRDFIG
+769 AYSTVAVRDFIG

-786 NPTATVRELQAKIK
+786 YPTATVRELQAKIN

-817 GDDVVSDC
+817 GDDVASDY
-825 FGDDTVTEEPA
+825 FGDDAGTGKPA
-836 KAAAET
+836 AAAAET
-842 QQKPKSAAK
+842 QQNGEGSRGAGTKGAQSSGRVSEDREARPESEVRSENSGADEERLRFHAEAERRGQTVRVYGKTHEGGGGRSWLGRLSEVTGSSRSANAVATQEELSKLGVESFVHKGDLEILGPNGKIYSGGDAGVIALSEVGISNSIEIAPKETAGHEAFHYWRGRPGREEYAETVYSGLNWTSRDLIEQYNQINDDYFGGAFDVLDTEAPDYARNLKLFKEEMVAYITGRMHNGEDISGLVNNADEVKAAWDKLVAQNSPKKQPAKIASSSPQQQIADEVRKYIESGKSFSAARLFEIADQAYGGTMAEGTYTVKDAYDGMELAVNQYLMQSDVVKNGNGDAKVAKATLDKMVELLSKLPTQTKRTEEMEQYQQFSTPPNIAYLAAWSANVTASDVVLEPSAGIGGLALWPKAWGATVYGNELSTRRLAFLNQLGLDGTFNLNAEQIDNLLPDSIKPSVVIMNPPFSSAAGRMTKNDTANAKRHIEQALDRLEDGGRLVAILGNGMADDAKGFKTWWNGLRKEYSVRANIRIDGKNYRKYGTTFNVQLVVIDKTGPTTAATLTDTVTDLSKIPDMMEGIRNDRTGIETDYEQLPVRVLGQESDTGALADGGEGSERGVRSVRNDDGRGADGGAVQKPRNRRSGGGLSQQEKTGKGVPGVQERAGGKPDGGEGSRPDGNGADKLQLDRTDPVSETVRSKEAAENPDSVYAAYSPRKVKIKGAHKHPAKLVESAAMAAVEPPDPTYTPQLSNEIVTKGLLSDAQLENVVYAGQAHSQTLPSGERKGYFIGDGTGVGKGRQIAGIIMDNWNQGRKRAIWISEKAGLVNDARRDWTDLGGNKDDILDFSKFKLGQEISAENGVMFSTYDTLK
-851 TQQDG
+851 TQKDG
-856 ESKPAEHVPLNTDK
+856 KSRLDDLKRWLGPDFDGVICFDEAHNMANSAGKQGKRGRTKPSAKALAGIELQRAFPQARVIYASATGATDIGEYAYLERLGLWGKGTSFNNAEDFISKISAGGLAAMELVARDMKSMGVYMARSISYDDVRYDTLQHELTPMQTEIYNTMSRAWQTVFQHMNEALEMTGANKNGQARSAAIGMFYTTQQRFYNQIITSMSMPSVIADMRK
-870 ELDAVLNLGT
+870 ELDAGRSCILQIVNTNAAQADRAIADAEKNGLSLDDLDLTPSETLTEMVKKAFPVQEYEKYTDENGNIRSRPVLDNEGNPVLSKKAIRMRDQLVEDLQNMKVPDGPLEMLFDAFGVDNVAEVT
-880 GTAGGERRVREFYN
+880 GRTRRVVEKLDDSGHMRRVVEKRSSKAGIADAQMFQD
-894 NNPGVSVKEATDFLK
+894 GK
-909 KEFGIGSRSHKL
+909 KRILVFS
-921 TDGTSGF
+921 
-928 ADWDAKGIRLW
+928 
-939 VTPDGDEHTFTWA
+939 
-952 QVDARYRAIYGVEST
+952 
-967 KEDNNNGERA
+967 
-977 LGEVPDEGAIRSAG
+977 
-991 AGRQD
+991 D
-996 AGGLLDTVA
+996 AGGTGRSYHADKRAKNQQQRVHYLLQPGWSASKATQGFGRSHRSNQASAPIFRLVTTNVMGQKRFTSTIARRLDQLGALTKGQRQAGSGIFGEKDNLEGPIAQDALQEYYKTLSKETLTKLGLYEKIYDGSGKFLDGSPDLRDIGKFLNRILSLEVDEQNDVFQGFYDTFDRMMDVA
-1005 SEDVREDAQRGDAG
+1005 IQNGTVDMGLENYRADKIEVMDEKVVRQDESGADTKYVQMKTYRKTELEKYADLADWHQNYQGLVRMEDGSVRAVYEISSKTNPRTGEVQRRFKLESPAKGNASTYVEETLKNKTKDIPKGEWKSAWEAEMEKAPEYNEGTLHLLTGTLLPIWDKLPSNNTRVMRVISTDGRQYLGRVIRADQIDGVLRGLGANRTMQTYTPQQVNDLVLKQGKEVQLRDNRWKISRRRVSGEWRMEISGQNIWYIARQYAGLISERINYEYRYFIPTGEKGTSILADILKNNPVIDVREQTQAGDVDQMIGVRAADHSDEWTAQR
-1019 TDVTGLRRE
+1019 
-1028 AGRLARGASESGTE
+1028 
-1042 GVRGSGVH
+1042 
-1050 QGGSVLSTPGEV
+1050 
-1062 TTVEASLEET
+1062 
-1072 PAPAS
+1072 
-1077 TEIAEKAELGNQE
+1077 
-1090 QPKGTN
+1090 
-1096 LVISEKGMK
+1096 
-1105 MPSTPKARYK
+1105 
-1115 ANVDA
+1115 
-1120 VKTLRTIMAE
+1120 
-1130 GRMATPEE
+1130 
-1138 QAVLAKYTGWGGLSD
+1138 
-1153 VFDERKTD
+1153 
-1161 WEKEYKQLRKL
+1161 
-1172 LDDGEYKT
+1172 
-1180 AKGSVLDAYYTDPAI
+1180 
-1195 IRGMYN
+1195 
-1201 GLAGLG
+1201 
-1207 FTGGRMLE
+1207 
-1215 PGAGVGRFIGAMPQE
+1215 VG
-1230 MLSGVR
+1230 
-1236 SWTAVELDKITGNIA
+1236 
-1251 KYLYPNADVRV
+1251 
-1262 QGFETAKIPDGYM
+1262 
-1275 DVVIG
+1275 
-1280 NVPFGNI
+1280 
-1287 PIADKAYPASVTK
+1287 
-1300 SIHNY
+1300 
-1305 FIAKSLDKVRTGG
+1305 
-1318 ILTVITSRETMDAM
+1318 
-1332 SDAVRAYFMK
+1332 
-1342 QADLIGAI
+1342 
-1350 RLPNTAFQGTGTNVV
+1350 
-1365 SDILVFKKREPGTAY
+1365 
-1380 KGEAFLESEY
+1380 
-1390 RYVNGSDVYAATNE
+1390 
-1404 YFENHPEMVLGT
+1404 
-1416 PKNTGGRYGQTLTYD
+1416 
-1431 PLETR
+1431 
-1436 LSLQKQI
+1436 
-1443 EKAFGSIQAKMEY
+1443 
-1456 PVQRTQEEIRK
+1456 
-1467 EIKEA
+1467 
-1472 ASKGKDGSIFKKDGK
+1472 
-1487 LYKNENGV
+1487 
-1495 VREATSIKAV
+1495 
-1505 DQERMSGIVEIRDAA
+1505 
-1520 RTLLD
+1520 
-1525 LQLDDGGEKAIAIAR
+1525 
-1540 KNLNTLYDAFVK
+1540 
-1552 KNGILNS
+1552 
-1559 HKNKKLI
+1559 
-1566 REDVDSPFILALEDY
+1566 
-1581 NKDTGTARKAAI
+1581 
-1593 FTKNT
+1593 
-1598 VKANVTVTH
+1598 
-1607 TDTVEEAMTVSMNE
+1607 
-1621 IGRVDTRR
+1621 
-1629 IAQLTGQSEQA
+1629 
-1640 VERDMLDR
+1640 
-1648 GLAYRNRNG
+1648 
-1657 DLETA
+1657 
-1662 EQYLSGNVRAKL
+1662 
-1674 RDAEALADGDADY
+1674 
-1687 KRNVEALRKVIPE
+1687 
-1700 DIPAEEIKVRLGA
+1700 
-1713 TWVPDSVYSA
+1713 
-1723 FASEMLNAGMTWRN
+1723 
-1737 GQRVHGVQ
+1737 
-1745 ITYNKP
+1745 
-1751 VGKFFIEINDAW
+1751 
-1763 LRSRPENTST
+1763 
-1773 WGTEDVNFA
+1773 
-1782 GGRQS
+1782 
-1787 ILDAALN
+1787 
-1794 NKTVAVW
+1794 
-1801 RTSGETRVLDR
+1801 
-1812 QATAAAQ
+1812 
-1819 EKLEKVLAEFQ
+1819 
-1830 GWIWKD
+1830 
-1836 ETRRTELGGMYN
+1836 
-1848 EVFNNTV
+1848 
-1855 TPKYDG
+1855 
-1861 SYLTVNGSNPEM
+1861 
-1873 EMRPHQ
+1873 
-1879 KNAVQRIINSG
+1879 
-1890 GNTLLAHRVG
+1890 
-1900 AGKTYEMAAAA
+1900 
-1911 MKLRQLG
+1911 
-1918 IVKKPLFAVPKH
+1918 
-1930 LVAQW
+1930 
-1935 GKEFLSYF
+1935 
-1943 PAAKILVL
+1943 
-1951 GEHDFTPA
+1951 
-1959 KRKLFANRIATGDYD
+1959 
-1974 AVIMSY
+1974 
-1980 EQLGM
+1980 
-1985 VPMSQANQ
+1985 
-1993 EAFYQEQIDALE
+1993 
-2005 MAILESKRQSGKRDP
+2005 
-2020 SIRDME
+2020 
-2026 RSKKAFETKLKKLGD
+2026 
-2041 SKKDEGNI
+2041 
-2049 DFEQL
+2049 
-2054 GVDALF
+2054 
-2060 VDEAHNFKNLF
+2060 
-2071 YTTKMQGVADLGD
+2071 
-2084 KEGSQ
+2084 
-2089 RAFDLYMK
+2089 
-2097 VRYLQ
+2097 
-2102 KLNGGRG
+2102 
-2109 IVFATATPVMNSVV
+2109 
-2123 ELYTMQRYLQGDL
+2123 
-2136 LDAKGLTNFDAWAN
+2136 
-2150 QFADVV
+2150 
-2156 TIRKMKTGGNGY
+2156 
-2168 ELKQSLSRYKNL
+2168 
-2180 GEMQQMFRSFADVI
+2180 
-2194 TDPADLP
+2194 
-2201 YLKIPKMKGGKRIVV
+2201 
-2216 ECEPSAFQEK
+2216 
-2226 FMEDLGK
+2226 
-2233 RAEALRG
+2233 
-2240 AGKGGSED
+2240 
-2248 HIFKVFDDGKKIS
+2248 
-2261 YTQRMIDSSLPYEDG
+2261 
-2276 GKIMK
+2276 
-2281 CVGNIYDVWQRTED
+2281 
-2295 NKGTQ
+2295 
-2300 LVFCDRGTPG
+2300 
-2310 GAEALRGVSL
+2310 
-2320 YEDMRDLLVGAGIP
+2320 
-2334 KDEIAFI
+2334 
-2341 HEADTDDLKQKLFKD
+2341 DTD
-2356 VNDGRVRVLIGS
+2356 
-2368 TAKMGTGMNAQKR
+2368 
-2381 IAALHELN
+2381 
-2389 APDRPGDL
+2389 
-2397 EQNEGRGLRQGN
+2397 
-2409 MYEEV
+2409 
-2414 EVYAYVTKKTFD
+2414 KT
-2426 SRQWDNL
+2426 
-2433 KRKAAFI
+2433 
-2440 HQIMAGEYNGREA
+2440 
-2453 DGDGDLALSAAE
+2453 
-2465 ISAIASDNP
+2465 
-2474 LIMEQFEISEKI
+2474 
-2486 ANLENLA
+2486 
-2493 RAHTKE
+2493 
-2499 VADAKYRIA
+2499 
-2508 QAEREIGNDTE
+2508 
-2519 YLERYKADLEARQET
+2519 
-2534 AGDKF
+2534 
-2539 KLTIGNKTYKDRKA
+2539 
-2553 AGEALIAAAKK
+2553 
-2564 HIDIKAETETNTE
+2564 
-2577 IGSFAGFA
+2577 
-2585 LLVTSKGDVLLRGKA
+2585 
-2600 QYRGNI
+2600 
-2606 NLQSAV
+2606 
-2612 GTIQSLEAIPKRL
+2612 PKRL
-2625 ENIIAA
+2625 
-2631 KEKALSE
+2631 SE
-2638 NRAAIVKLQA
+2638 
-2648 VAASSFARQ
+2648 
-2657 DELVAAR
+2657 
-2664 VREAEIYA
+2664 
-2672 ELNPPKEQQMA
+2672 
-2683 AAEAEAGDVEY
+2683 
-2694 MKETG
+2694 
-2699 LANDKKDHP
+2699 
-2708 EHWTTTRAGDPN
+2708 
-2720 KTPMRLSDI
+2720 I
-2729 IEKIRHDFGLNITTG
+2729 IEQIRHDFGLNITTG
-2744 HIRGSDTRGQYNR
+2744 HIRDSDTRGQYNR

-2798 LLDKLDPDLAKR
+2798 LLDKLEPDLAKR

-2843 DYFMKQFTGKDLALI
+2843 DYFMKQFPGKDLALI

-2897 RDKMSVLYQA
+2897 RDKMSVLYQS

-2929 ASNAAYSDAMAGAII
+2929 ASNAAYSGAMAGAII

-3174 DKAHAQNIV
+3174 DKDQAQNIV

-3231 KMHGILDAYG
+3231 QMHGILDAYG
-3241 RISRFMTSN
+3241 RISRFITSN

-3286 IGSAYLNKAKGDNAS
+3286 VGSAYLNKAKGDNAS

-3327 ARKKLEGKKINLNPL
+3327 ARKKLDGKKINLNPL

-3348 SDMVESGPRF
+3348 SDTVESGPRF
-3358 ATYKLLREAGMNPQ
+3358 ATYKLMREAGMTPQ
-3372 EAFYEA
+3372 EAFFEA
-3378 MDITVNFRRGGT
+3378 TDITVNFRRGGT

-3422 RLGKDRTKLVRT
+3422 RLGKDRKKLVRT

-3457 DDEDKEKAYT
+3457 DDEDKEKAYA

-3617 QTLGGWWKY
+3617 QTLGGWWKF

-3681 KAITARMDNNMTA
+3681 KAITAKMDNNMTS

-3746 EKAGSTEYLPSVMQ
+3746 EAAGSTEYLPSVMQ
-3760 VSIKDGSDRAHEL
+3760 VSIKDGSDRTHEL

-3788 YWEYVEDKLPTATT
+3788 YWEYVEDKLGGANT

-3831 PKTDFAEKYAG
+3831 PKTYFAEKYAG

-3921 ADKDQSGK
+3921 ADKDENGK

>member
-12 KERKREEARKKQNA
+12 KEREREEARKKQNA

-58 PDVYKWKAPAQDF
+58 PEVYKWKAPAQDF

-98 AQSGGPDAEYRAAA
+98 AQSGGPDAEHRAAA

-127 TLKTYRDKLM
+127 TLKTYRDKLV

-166 SDRMNALDNEK
+166 SDRMTALDDERK
-177 NRLSDI
+177 QLSKI
-183 ERKALLDSGEIEDSD
+183 ERKALIDSGEIEDYD
-198 WWDIVV
+198 GLDIAV
-204 KSLNFG
+204 KSI
-210 VKSLNSGVAQFNNA
+210 NSGVAQFNNA
-224 FASTADFLLPTDFL
+224 VASTADFLLLTDFL
-238 GEYDPASRFSDW
+238 GKYDPASRLSDW
-250 TQKKYEQ
+250 TKKKYEQ

-269 GKASQIISDLGTA
+269 GKAANVASDLGA
-282 AVAAL
+282 SAVSTIPNTILAAL
-287 PQSILA
+287 
-293 MFSGG
+293 SGG
-298 ASAAAQGGAALTAGA
+298 SSAAAQGGAALTAGA
-313 VSPGV
+313 VSPGIT
-318 AEMANNAIRSMAKNP
+318 EMVNNAVRQMAKDP
-333 QYWMSFIQT
+333 MYWASFIQT
-342 LGTDYDEAKSNGA
+342 LGSDYDEAKANGA
-355 SNAEAAVTAVLSSAV
+355 TDAEAAVTAILSSSV
-370 NAAIEIGGGIETLP
+370 NAAIEIGGGLETLP
-384 ENLKSGDTSRILSWV
+384 GNVTSGSTSDILNWV
-399 RSMGEEGMEEVQ
+399 RSMGEEGMEEVE
-411 QRIVSGAT
+411 QRLVSGAT
-419 QKAVYDQ
+419 QKAVYDR
-426 DKPVYSTTDENAIV
+426 DKAIYSATDENAIV
-440 NPSGMARDFLM
+440 NPGGMANDFLM
-451 GAGVAGILGGGQV
+451 GAGVAGILGGVQV
-464 VGVKAMNA
+464 VGVKARNA
-472 YYDAKAKTAQAVQ
+472 YYDAKAKAAQAVQ
-485 DAKVKAAEA
+485 DARVKAAEA
-494 AVQAQERKVQEQRAA
+494 AMQAQERKVQEQRAA

-532 RNGAPVDNFADAVDN
+532 QDGKPVDNPANTVHD
-547 DIMEAAHAAAQAE
+547 DIMEAGRA
-560 QESKKAPEV
+560 
-569 REETENTPAV
+569 ETENTPAA
-579 ERTAMEADET
+579 ERTATEADET
-589 RPIEEVIPSEEKP
+589 RTSEEVIPSEEKP

-629 NMLARTAQE
+629 NMLTRTAQE

-651 WYDETENPQI
+651 WYDETENQQI
-661 APYFGAFTA
+661 APYFGAFA
-670 FYNGGRNG
+670 AYYNGGRNG

-729 DGVKTGESAKTPK
+729 EGVKTGETAKTPK
-742 YKTIRTKKSDWAATD
+742 YKTISTKKSDWAATD

-769 AYSTAAVRDFIG
+769 AYSTIAVRDFIG

-786 NPTATVRELQAKIK
+786 NPTATVRELQAKIN

-825 FGDDTVTEEPA
+825 FGDDAGTGKPA
-836 KAAAET
+836 AAAAET
-842 QQKPKSAAK
+842 QQNGESSRGAGTKGAQSSGRVSEDREARPESEVRSENSGADEERLRFHAEAERRGQTVRVYGKTHEGGGGRSWLGRLSEVTGSSRSANAVATQEELSKLGVESFVHKGDLEILGPNGKIYSGGDAGVIALSEVGISNSIEIAPKETAGHEAFHYWRGRPGREEYAETVYSGLNWTSRDLIEQYNQINDDYFGGAFDVLDTEAPDYARNLKLFKEEMVAYITGRMHNGEDISGLVNNADEVKAAWDKLVAQNSPKKQPAKIASSSPQQQIADEVRKYIENGKSFSAAK
-851 TQQDG
+851 LFEIADQAYGGTMAEGTYTVKDAYDGMELAVNQYLMQSDVVKNGNGDAKAAKATLDKMVELLSKLPTQTKRTEEMEQYQQFSTPPNIAYLAAWSANVTASDVVLEPSAGIGGLALWPKAWGATVYANELSTRRLAFLNQLGLDG
-856 ESKPAEHVPLNTDK
+856 TFNLNAEQIDNLLPDSIKPSVVIMNPPFSSAAGRMTKNDTANAKRHIEQALDRLEDGGRLVAILGNGMADDAKGFKTWWNGLRKEYNVRANVQIDGKNYRKYGTTFNVQLVVIDKTGPTTAATKTGTFTDLADIPSFMEEIRNDRTRAMEIRAGAQQNNAVAGVQEAVGETRSERPVPSASTVGGSGNVSTAGRSSDVEGELQHGGKREVSGRGTPSVKKPGTGVQSTD
-870 ELDAVLNLGT
+870 NQR
-880 GTAGGERRVREFYN
+880 GTAGGNVGQRNTGTAAAGNESGRQAVGASGHGGVQSGGQRIQLVKDGYGKSRRVSAEEAE
-894 NNPGVSVKEATDFLK
+894 NPDSVYATYTPKKVHINGAHKHPAKLVESAAMAAVDPPDVTYTPSLPADIATNGVLSDAQLENVVYAGQAHEQTMPSGERKGYF
-909 KEFGIGSRSHKL
+909 IG
-921 TDGTSGF
+921 DGTGVGKGRQIAGIIMDNFLQGREKAIWVS
-928 ADWDAKGIRLW
+928 AKAGLI
-939 VTPDGDEHTFTWA
+939 E
-952 QVDARYRAIYGVEST
+952 DARRDWQDLGGDPNDIFDMAGTKVLKSGINRDSGILFVPYSTLRSNADARLKVISNWLGEDFDGVIAFDEAHTMKSNTPVKGTRGKTKPSAQALAGIALQRSFSNARVIYASATGATSVSNYGYLERLGLWGKGT
-967 KEDNNNGERA
+967 AFANKEDFINKIN
-977 LGEVPDEGAIRSAG
+977 
-991 AGRQD
+991 
-996 AGGLLDTVA
+996 AGGLAAMELVARDMKAMGVYMARSISYDDVKYDTVQHNLTPMQREIYNSMSRA
-1005 SEDVREDAQRGDAG
+1005 WQKVFQNMMDAAVYTEGGNDVKTAIKTAVYGGQQRFYNQVLTSMAMPTVIEDIRKELAAGHSCVIQLTNTNESQLNRSLEKNAAEGGNLDDLDLTPSDMLIELVRSTFPVIQYETVEDADGNEIQKPVIGPDGEKVENKRAVKARDALIEELKMMKVPDGALEMLIDAFGVDEVAEITGRSRRVVEKPDENGHMKRVIETRSSSSRTADAKAFQDGKKHILVFSQAGGTGFSFHADLRAKNQQQRIHYLLQAG
-1019 TDVTGLRRE
+1019 WQADEAVQGFGRTHRSNQASAPVVRLVTTDVMGQKRFTSTIARR
-1028 AGRLARGASESGTE
+1028 LDQLGALTKGQ
-1042 GVRGSGVH
+1042 RQAGSGVF
-1050 QGGSVLSTPGEV
+1050 GEKDNLENPIASDALAAYYKRLFKSSPEVL
-1062 TTVEASLEET
+1062 
-1072 PAPAS
+1072 
-1077 TEIAEKAELGNQE
+1077 EKLG
-1090 QPKGTN
+1090 
-1096 LVISEKGMK
+1096 
-1105 MPSTPKARYK
+1105 
-1115 ANVDA
+1115 
-1120 VKTLRTIMAE
+1120 
-1130 GRMATPEE
+1130 
-1138 QAVLAKYTGWGGLSD
+1138 
-1153 VFDERKTD
+1153 
-1161 WEKEYKQLRKL
+1161 L
-1172 LDDGEYKT
+1172 LD
-1180 AKGSVLDAYYTDPAI
+1180 ALTDK
-1195 IRGMYN
+1195 
-1201 GLAGLG
+1201 
-1207 FTGGRMLE
+1207 E
-1215 PGAGVGRFIGAMPQE
+1215 
-1230 MLSGVR
+1230 
-1236 SWTAVELDKITGNIA
+1236 
-1251 KYLYPNADVRV
+1251 
-1262 QGFETAKIPDGYM
+1262 
-1275 DVVIG
+1275 
-1280 NVPFGNI
+1280 
-1287 PIADKAYPASVTK
+1287 
-1300 SIHNY
+1300 
-1305 FIAKSLDKVRTGG
+1305 TGG
-1318 ILTVITSRETMDAM
+1318 IKES
-1332 SDAVRAYFMK
+1332 
-1342 QADLIGAI
+1342 AD
-1350 RLPNTAFQGTGTNVV
+1350 
-1365 SDILVFKKREPGTAY
+1365 
-1380 KGEAFLESEY
+1380 
-1390 RYVNGSDVYAATNE
+1390 
-1404 YFENHPEMVLGT
+1404 
-1416 PKNTGGRYGQTLTYD
+1416 
-1431 PLETR
+1431 
-1436 LSLQKQI
+1436 
-1443 EKAFGSIQAKMEY
+1443 
-1456 PVQRTQEEIRK
+1456 
-1467 EIKEA
+1467 
-1472 ASKGKDGSIFKKDGK
+1472 
-1487 LYKNENGV
+1487 
-1495 VREATSIKAV
+1495 
-1505 DQERMSGIVEIRDAA
+1505 
-1520 RTLLD
+1520 
-1525 LQLDDGGEKAIAIAR
+1525 
-1540 KNLNTLYDAFVK
+1540 
-1552 KNGILNS
+1552 
-1559 HKNKKLI
+1559 
-1566 REDVDSPFILALEDY
+1566 
-1581 NKDTGTARKAAI
+1581 
-1593 FTKNT
+1593 
-1598 VKANVTVTH
+1598 
-1607 TDTVEEAMTVSMNE
+1607 
-1621 IGRVDTRR
+1621 
-1629 IAQLTGQSEQA
+1629 
-1640 VERDMLDR
+1640 
-1648 GLAYRNRNG
+1648 
-1657 DLETA
+1657 
-1662 EQYLSGNVRAKL
+1662 
-1674 RDAEALADGDADY
+1674 
-1687 KRNVEALRKVIPE
+1687 ALRKV
-1700 DIPAEEIKVRLGA
+1700 
-1713 TWVPDSVYSA
+1713 
-1723 FASEMLNAGMTWRN
+1723 
-1737 GQRVHGVQ
+1737 
-1745 ITYNKP
+1745 
-1751 VGKFFIEINDAW
+1751 
-1763 LRSRPENTST
+1763 ST
-1773 WGTEDVNFA
+1773 
-1782 GGRQS
+1782 
-1787 ILDAALN
+1787 
-1794 NKTVAVW
+1794 
-1801 RTSGETRVLDR
+1801 
-1812 QATAAAQ
+1812 
-1819 EKLEKVLAEFQ
+1819 
-1830 GWIWKD
+1830 
-1836 ETRRTELGGMYN
+1836 
-1848 EVFNNTV
+1848 
-1855 TPKYDG
+1855 
-1861 SYLTVNGSNPEM
+1861 
-1873 EMRPHQ
+1873 
-1879 KNAVQRIINSG
+1879 
-1890 GNTLLAHRVG
+1890 
-1900 AGKTYEMAAAA
+1900 
-1911 MKLRQLG
+1911 
-1918 IVKKPLFAVPKH
+1918 
-1930 LVAQW
+1930 
-1935 GKEFLSYF
+1935 FL
-1943 PAAKILVL
+1943 
-1951 GEHDFTPA
+1951 
-1959 KRKLFANRIATGDYD
+1959 NRIL
-1974 AVIMSY
+1974 S
-1980 EQLGM
+1980 
-1985 VPMSQANQ
+1985 
-1993 EAFYQEQIDALE
+1993 LE
-2005 MAILESKRQSGKRDP
+2005 
-2020 SIRDME
+2020 
-2026 RSKKAFETKLKKLGD
+2026 
-2041 SKKDEGNI
+2041 
-2049 DFEQL
+2049 
-2054 GVDALF
+2054 VD
-2060 VDEAHNFKNLF
+2060 
-2071 YTTKMQGVADLGD
+2071 
-2084 KEGSQ
+2084 
-2089 RAFDLYMK
+2089 
-2097 VRYLQ
+2097 
-2102 KLNGGRG
+2102 
-2109 IVFATATPVMNSVV
+2109 
-2123 ELYTMQRYLQGDL
+2123 
-2136 LDAKGLTNFDAWAN
+2136 
-2150 QFADVV
+2150 
-2156 TIRKMKTGGNGY
+2156 
-2168 ELKQSLSRYKNL
+2168 
-2180 GEMQQMFRSFADVI
+2180 
-2194 TDPADLP
+2194 
-2201 YLKIPKMKGGKRIVV
+2201 
-2216 ECEPSAFQEK
+2216 
-2226 FMEDLGK
+2226 
-2233 RAEALRG
+2233 
-2240 AGKGGSED
+2240 
-2248 HIFKVFDDGKKIS
+2248 
-2261 YTQRMIDSSLPYEDG
+2261 
-2276 GKIMK
+2276 
-2281 CVGNIYDVWQRTED
+2281 
-2295 NKGTQ
+2295 
-2300 LVFCDRGTPG
+2300 
-2310 GAEALRGVSL
+2310 
-2320 YEDMRDLLVGAGIP
+2320 
-2334 KDEIAFI
+2334 
-2341 HEADTDDLKQKLFKD
+2341 
-2356 VNDGRVRVLIGS
+2356 
-2368 TAKMGTGMNAQKR
+2368 
-2381 IAALHELN
+2381 
-2389 APDRPGDL
+2389 
-2397 EQNEGRGLRQGN
+2397 EQNEIFQGFYDTFEQAMDAAIADGSVDMGLENYKAEKIEVIDEKVVREDPSGANTVYMQMKTYHKPVIVTLGQAKAQPRFQGLVRLEDGSVRAVYEISTKTNEKTGEVQKRYKLESPVRGKSSVYVEETLKAKTTAIDKADWTKAWKEETAKAPEYTESTLHLLTGTLLPIWDKLPSNNTRVMRVISTDGRQYLGRVIRADQIDGVLRGLGANRTMQTYTPQQVNDLVLKQG
-2409 MYEEV
+2409 
-2414 EVYAYVTKKTFD
+2414 
-2426 SRQWDNL
+2426 
-2433 KRKAAFI
+2433 
-2440 HQIMAGEYNGREA
+2440 
-2453 DGDGDLALSAAE
+2453 
-2465 ISAIASDNP
+2465 
-2474 LIMEQFEISEKI
+2474 
-2486 ANLENLA
+2486 
-2493 RAHTKE
+2493 KE
-2499 VADAKYRIA
+2499 VQLRDNRWKISRRRVSGEWRMEVSGQNIWYIQRQYPGIITERINYEYRYFIPTGEKGTSILADILKNNPVIDV
-2508 QAEREIGNDTE
+2508 REQT
-2519 YLERYKADLEARQET
+2519 Q
-2534 AGDKF
+2534 AGDVDQM
-2539 KLTIGNKTYKDRKA
+2539 IGVRAADHSDEWTAQRVGDTDKT
-2553 AGEALIAAAKK
+2553 
-2564 HIDIKAETETNTE
+2564 
-2577 IGSFAGFA
+2577 
-2585 LLVTSKGDVLLRGKA
+2585 
-2600 QYRGNI
+2600 
-2606 NLQSAV
+2606 
-2612 GTIQSLEAIPKRL
+2612 PKRL
-2625 ENIIAA
+2625 
-2631 KEKALSE
+2631 SE
-2638 NRAAIVKLQA
+2638 
-2648 VAASSFARQ
+2648 
-2657 DELVAAR
+2657 
-2664 VREAEIYA
+2664 
-2672 ELNPPKEQQMA
+2672 
-2683 AAEAEAGDVEY
+2683 
-2694 MKETG
+2694 
-2699 LANDKKDHP
+2699 
-2708 EHWTTTRAGDPN
+2708 
-2720 KTPMRLSDI
+2720 I
-2729 IEKIRHDFGLNITTG
+2729 IEQIRHDFGLNITTG

-2897 RDKMSVLYQA
+2897 RDKMSVLYQS

-3174 DKAHAQNIV
+3174 DKAQAQNIV

-3214 KINDS
+3214 KINDP

-3231 KMHGILDAYG
+3231 QMHGILDAYG
-3241 RISRFMTSN
+3241 RISRFITSN

-3286 IGSAYLNKAKGDNAS
+3286 VGSAYLNKAKGDNAS

-3322 DLAKK
+3322 NLAKK

-3358 ATYKLLREAGMNPQ
+3358 ATYKLLREAGMTPQ
-3372 EAFYEA
+3372 EAFFEA
-3378 MDITVNFRRGGT
+3378 TDITVNFRRGGT

-3422 RLGKDRTKLVRT
+3422 RLGKDRKKLVRT

-3457 DDEDKEKAYT
+3457 DDEDKEKAYA
-3467 QLSSFTK
+3467 QLSSFMK

-3617 QTLGGWWKY
+3617 QTLGGWWKF

-3643 IRNSYIKDSQYST
+3643 IRNSYVKDSQYST

-3681 KAITARMDNNMTA
+3681 KAITAKMDNNMTS

-3746 EKAGSTEYLPSVMQ
+3746 EAAGSTEYLPSVMQ

-3831 PKTDFAEKYAG
+3831 PKTDFEEKYAG

>member
-1 MALSKLRQEAQ
+1 MTLSRLRQEAQ
-12 KERKREEARKKQNA
+12 KEREEAQKKQNA
-26 QQNTQRQTS
+26 QRQTAN
-35 QSAAGSSGVSK
+35 SASG
-46 LRQEAAKERAQN
+46 
-58 PDVYKWKAPAQDF
+58 APADADYTVSSRLQAEALRERLDRENRSGTIAIREAVRPPA
-71 KPNFVIPQASRNNA
+71 KPPAKTDA

-98 AQSGGPDAEYRAAA
+98 AQSGGPDGERRAAA
-112 GMGTRTSSIVQGEID
+112 GMGTRTSTTVQSEID
-127 TLKTYRDKLM
+127 ALKKYRNVLLT
-137 QERSR
+137 ERSR
-142 MMENTDAPADGG
+142 EMEKTDAPADGG

-166 SDRMNALDNEK
+166 SERMNALDDEK

-183 ERKALLDSGEIEDSD
+183 ERQALLDSGEIEDSD

-204 KSLNFG
+204 KSLNSG

-257 AEQERQETLIGR
+257 AERERQETLIGR

-318 AEMANNAIRSMAKNP
+318 AEMANNAIRSMSKNP

-399 RSMGEEGMEEVQ
+399 RSMGEEGMEEVE
-411 QRIVSGAT
+411 QRLVSGAT

-440 NPSGMARDFLM
+440 NPAGMARDFLM

-485 DAKVKAAEA
+485 DAKAKAVQA
-494 AVQAQERKVQEQRAA
+494 AMQAQERKVQAQQAA

-532 RNGAPVDNFADAVDN
+532 QDGKPVDNPANTVDN
-547 DIMEAAHAAAQAE
+547 DIMEAGRA
-560 QESKKAPEV
+560 
-569 REETENTPAV
+569 ETENTPAA
-579 ERTAMEADET
+579 ERTATETDET
-589 RPIEEVIPSEEKP
+589 RTSEEVIPSEEKP
-602 ATTARSAE
+602 ATTARSAGK
-610 RNDMLPVPARE
+610 NDILPVPVRE
-621 HDTRGAAV
+621 YDTRGSAV
-629 NMLARTAQE
+629 NMLTRTAQE

-661 APYFGAFTA
+661 APYFGAFA
-670 FYNGGRNG
+670 AYYNGGRNG

-704 RMDAIEAAAK
+704 RMDAIEAATK

-729 DGVKTGESAKTPK
+729 EGVKTGETAKTPK

-769 AYSTAAVRDFIG
+769 AYSTVAVRDLIG

-786 NPTATVRELQAKIK
+786 NQTATVRELQAKIK

-817 GDDVVSDC
+817 GDDTASDY
-825 FGDDTVTEEPA
+825 FGDEAGTGKP
-836 KAAAET
+836 AAAAAKT
-842 QQKPKSAAK
+842 QQKPKPAAK

-856 ESKPAEHVPLNTDK
+856 ERKPAEHVPLNTDK

-909 KEFGIGSRSHKL
+909 KEFGIGGRSHRL
-921 TDGTSGF
+921 SDGTWGF

-939 VTPDGDEHTFTWA
+939 VTPGGDEHTFTWA
-952 QVDARYRAIYGVEST
+952 QADARYRAIYGVEST
-967 KEDNNNGERA
+967 VDQKSLTDGELYALTEYKSSESYKINAALRDGDELDERQKSFVEDMDSGLKKLPVHRGIVYRNIGFDDFGGKEARDEFVKSHVEGVPVIYSAYTSASTKVDGYIVEDEFVVHMQIVSENGRNLEGIGNNFESEILFERGSFFVPQRVEYASDGTPTIYLTEVTESERTGEKGAGGSLRGDHRGQPKASSDSQDSEVRDVPAIHSVQSDVQEVSERDTRGHSERKGSVPDVQTEVKRA
-977 LGEVPDEGAIRSAG
+977 SSPQQQIAGEVRKYIESGKSFSAARLFEIADQAYGGTMAEGTYTVK
-991 AGRQD
+991 D
-996 AGGLLDTVA
+996 AYDGMELAVNQYLMQ
-1005 SEDVREDAQRGDAG
+1005 SEVVKNGNGDAKAAKA
-1019 TDVTGLRRE
+1019 TLDKMVELLSKLPTQTKRTAE
-1028 AGRLARGASESGTE
+1028 MEE
-1042 GVRGSGVH
+1042 Y
-1050 QGGSVLSTPGEV
+1050 QQFSTP
-1062 TTVEASLEET
+1062 
-1072 PAPAS
+1072 PN
-1077 TEIAEKAELGNQE
+1077 IAYLAAW
-1090 QPKGTN
+1090 T
-1096 LVISEKGMK
+1096 
-1105 MPSTPKARYK
+1105 

-1120 VKTLRTIMAE
+1120 SDVVLEPSAGIGGLALWPKAWGATVYANELSTRRLAFLNQLGLDGTFNLNAEQIDNLLPDSIKPSVVIMNPPFSSAA
-1130 GRMATPEE
+1130 GRMTKNDTANAKRHIE
-1138 QAVLAKYTGWGGLSD
+1138 QALDRLEDGGRLVAILGNGMADDAKGFKTWWNGL
-1153 VFDERKTD
+1153 R
-1161 WEKEYKQLRKL
+1161 KEYNVRANVQIDGKNYRKYGTTFNVQL
-1172 LDDGEYKT
+1172 
-1180 AKGSVLDAYYTDPAI
+1180 
-1195 IRGMYN
+1195 
-1201 GLAGLG
+1201 
-1207 FTGGRMLE
+1207 
-1215 PGAGVGRFIGAMPQE
+1215 
-1230 MLSGVR
+1230 
-1236 SWTAVELDKITGNIA
+1236 AVIDKIGPNTAPTMTGTVTD
-1251 KYLYPNADVRV
+1251 L
-1262 QGFETAKIPDGYM
+1262 AKIPEM
-1275 DVVIG
+1275 ME
-1280 NVPFGNI
+1280 
-1287 PIADKAYPASVTK
+1287 
-1300 SIHNY
+1300 
-1305 FIAKSLDKVRTGG
+1305 G
-1318 ILTVITSRETMDAM
+1318 IRNDRNRSENSA
-1332 SDAVRAYFMK
+1332 
-1342 QADLIGAI
+1342 
-1350 RLPNTAFQGTGTNVV
+1350 
-1365 SDILVFKKREPGTAY
+1365 GTADSRV
-1380 KGEAFLESEY
+1380 SE
-1390 RYVNGSDVYAATNE
+1390 
-1404 YFENHPEMVLGT
+1404 
-1416 PKNTGGRYGQTLTYD
+1416 
-1431 PLETR
+1431 
-1436 LSLQKQI
+1436 
-1443 EKAFGSIQAKMEY
+1443 
-1456 PVQRTQEEIRK
+1456 
-1467 EIKEA
+1467 
-1472 ASKGKDGSIFKKDGK
+1472 
-1487 LYKNENGV
+1487 
-1495 VREATSIKAV
+1495 
-1505 DQERMSGIVEIRDAA
+1505 
-1520 RTLLD
+1520 
-1525 LQLDDGGEKAIAIAR
+1525 
-1540 KNLNTLYDAFVK
+1540 
-1552 KNGILNS
+1552 
-1559 HKNKKLI
+1559 
-1566 REDVDSPFILALEDY
+1566 
-1581 NKDTGTARKAAI
+1581 
-1593 FTKNT
+1593 
-1598 VKANVTVTH
+1598 
-1607 TDTVEEAMTVSMNE
+1607 
-1621 IGRVDTRR
+1621 
-1629 IAQLTGQSEQA
+1629 
-1640 VERDMLDR
+1640 
-1648 GLAYRNRNG
+1648 
-1657 DLETA
+1657 
-1662 EQYLSGNVRAKL
+1662 
-1674 RDAEALADGDADY
+1674 
-1687 KRNVEALRKVIPE
+1687 
-1700 DIPAEEIKVRLGA
+1700 
-1713 TWVPDSVYSA
+1713 
-1723 FASEMLNAGMTWRN
+1723 
-1737 GQRVHGVQ
+1737 
-1745 ITYNKP
+1745 
-1751 VGKFFIEINDAW
+1751 
-1763 LRSRPENTST
+1763 
-1773 WGTEDVNFA
+1773 
-1782 GGRQS
+1782 
-1787 ILDAALN
+1787 
-1794 NKTVAVW
+1794 
-1801 RTSGETRVLDR
+1801 
-1812 QATAAAQ
+1812 
-1819 EKLEKVLAEFQ
+1819 
-1830 GWIWKD
+1830 
-1836 ETRRTELGGMYN
+1836 RRTE
-1848 EVFNNTV
+1848 
-1855 TPKYDG
+1855 
-1861 SYLTVNGSNPEM
+1861 
-1873 EMRPHQ
+1873 Q
-1879 KNAVQRIINSG
+1879 K
-1890 GNTLLAHRVG
+1890 
-1900 AGKTYEMAAAA
+1900 
-1911 MKLRQLG
+1911 
-1918 IVKKPLFAVPKH
+1918 
-1930 LVAQW
+1930 
-1935 GKEFLSYF
+1935 
-1943 PAAKILVL
+1943 
-1951 GEHDFTPA
+1951 
-1959 KRKLFANRIATGDYD
+1959 
-1974 AVIMSY
+1974 
-1980 EQLGM
+1980 
-1985 VPMSQANQ
+1985 
-1993 EAFYQEQIDALE
+1993 
-2005 MAILESKRQSGKRDP
+2005 
-2020 SIRDME
+2020 
-2026 RSKKAFETKLKKLGD
+2026 
-2041 SKKDEGNI
+2041 
-2049 DFEQL
+2049 
-2054 GVDALF
+2054 
-2060 VDEAHNFKNLF
+2060 
-2071 YTTKMQGVADLGD
+2071 
-2084 KEGSQ
+2084 
-2089 RAFDLYMK
+2089 
-2097 VRYLQ
+2097 
-2102 KLNGGRG
+2102 
-2109 IVFATATPVMNSVV
+2109 
-2123 ELYTMQRYLQGDL
+2123 
-2136 LDAKGLTNFDAWAN
+2136 
-2150 QFADVV
+2150 
-2156 TIRKMKTGGNGY
+2156 
-2168 ELKQSLSRYKNL
+2168 
-2180 GEMQQMFRSFADVI
+2180 
-2194 TDPADLP
+2194 PAD
-2201 YLKIPKMKGGKRIVV
+2201 R
-2216 ECEPSAFQEK
+2216 
-2226 FMEDLGK
+2226 
-2233 RAEALRG
+2233 
-2240 AGKGGSED
+2240 
-2248 HIFKVFDDGKKIS
+2248 
-2261 YTQRMIDSSLPYEDG
+2261 
-2276 GKIMK
+2276 
-2281 CVGNIYDVWQRTED
+2281 
-2295 NKGTQ
+2295 
-2300 LVFCDRGTPG
+2300 
-2310 GAEALRGVSL
+2310 
-2320 YEDMRDLLVGAGIP
+2320 
-2334 KDEIAFI
+2334 
-2341 HEADTDDLKQKLFKD
+2341 
-2356 VNDGRVRVLIGS
+2356 NDGRQPAGSAERAGRDPAGHDAAVRDDGADGKRRR
-2368 TAKMGTGMNAQKR
+2368 TQPAGDRKDAQGNAQR
-2381 IAALHELN
+2381 
-2389 APDRPGDL
+2389 DTDGV
-2397 EQNEGRGLRQGN
+2397 RGKG
-2409 MYEEV
+2409 
-2414 EVYAYVTKKTFD
+2414 
-2426 SRQWDNL
+2426 SR
-2433 KRKAAFI
+2433 
-2440 HQIMAGEYNGREA
+2440 A
-2453 DGDGDLALSAAE
+2453 DGRAA
-2465 ISAIASDNP
+2465 D
-2474 LIMEQFEISEKI
+2474 K
-2486 ANLENLA
+2486 LE
-2493 RAHTKE
+2493 
-2499 VADAKYRIA
+2499 
-2508 QAEREIGNDTE
+2508 
-2519 YLERYKADLEARQET
+2519 LERTKP
-2534 AGDKF
+2534 
-2539 KLTIGNKTYKDRKA
+2539 A
-2553 AGEALIAAAKK
+2553 A
-2564 HIDIKAETETNTE
+2564 
-2577 IGSFAGFA
+2577 
-2585 LLVTSKGDVLLRGKA
+2585 
-2600 QYRGNI
+2600 Q
-2606 NLQSAV
+2606 
-2612 GTIQSLEAIPKRL
+2612 P
-2625 ENIIAA
+2625 
-2631 KEKALSE
+2631 ALSE
-2638 NRAAIVKLQA
+2638 L
-2648 VAASSFARQ
+2648 S
-2657 DELVAAR
+2657 E
-2664 VREAEIYA
+2664 
-2672 ELNPPKEQQMA
+2672 NPDS
-2683 AAEAEAGDVEY
+2683 DVQY
-2694 MKETG
+2694 MKETV
-2699 LANDKKDHP
+2699 LTNDKKDHP
-2708 EHWTTTRAGDPN
+2708 ERWTTTRAGDPN
-2720 KTPMRLSDI
+2720 KTPMRLSEI
-2729 IEKIRHDFGLNITTG
+2729 IEQIRHDFGLNITTG

-2798 LLDKLDPDLAKR
+2798 LLDKLEPDLAKR

-3174 DKAHAQNIV
+3174 DKAQAQNIV

-3231 KMHGILDAYG
+3231 QMHGILDAYG

-3286 IGSAYLNKAKGDNAS
+3286 VGSAYLNKAKGDNAS

-3348 SDMVESGPRF
+3348 SDTVESGPRF
-3358 ATYKLLREAGMNPQ
+3358 ATYKLLREAGMTPQ
-3372 EAFYEA
+3372 EAFFEA
-3378 MDITVNFRRGGT
+3378 TDITVNFRRGGT

-3422 RLGKDRTKLVRT
+3422 RLGKDRKKLVRT

-3457 DDEDKEKAYT
+3457 DDEDKEKAYA
-3467 QLSSFTK
+3467 QLSSFMK

-3626 QKAIFPVGEDAR
+3626 QKVIFPVGEDAR

-3643 IRNSYIKDSQYST
+3643 IRNSYVKDSQYST

-3662 YDQASASQAAKNS
+3662 YDKASASQSAKNS

-3681 KAITARMDNNMTA
+3681 KAITARMDNNMTS

-3760 VSIKDGSDRAHEL
+3760 VSIKDGSDRTHEL

-3788 YWEYVEDKLPTATT
+3788 YWEYVEDKLGGAKT

-3831 PKTDFAEKYAG
+3831 PKTDFEEKYAG

-3875 NMGLDDDEIYTLYFS
+3875 NMGLDDEEIYTLYFS

-3921 ADKDQSGK
+3921 ADKDENGK